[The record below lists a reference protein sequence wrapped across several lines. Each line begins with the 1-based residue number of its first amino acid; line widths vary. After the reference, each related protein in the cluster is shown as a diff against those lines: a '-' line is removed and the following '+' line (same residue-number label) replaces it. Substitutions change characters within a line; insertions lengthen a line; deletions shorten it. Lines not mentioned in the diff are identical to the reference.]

1 MLTVFFDKKWIII
14 RIKRGFRSGVLMKK
28 FSMYGFMLVVF
39 CFVLVSCGNL
49 FSKVRIKAKPSIYA
63 PLGKEEFKMST
74 YVTVEKIEELLG
86 GGKENSDFPFKIY
99 DYNGDKDG
107 ALAFRLYY
115 PLMDFD
121 LDFGNYLEGMD
132 LSSFKTAIPKIDFTV
147 PTLDGLSVENQ
158 TLVIPGTEGFSGTL
172 NEVQVQVVNEVLK
185 NGGAR
190 TIDNK
195 TIPITGSGLKSVKFA
210 SANNT
215 ITMTLKPTLEGMTCT
230 PSINI
235 ILPDGATIPF
245 AQSKNG
251 DPDTYVADFG
261 GKTIT
266 PGDLTIEGSVTLGGS
281 VKAGEP
287 VPSEG
292 IGVKIAFAIG
302 FNGGFESATV
312 AVPEGTKFEHTVSF
326 DFPEEAKKMVE
337 SVTFLAGKLGFDLT
351 VTSTLPQGNDIDM
364 SINAFDENLYKTIES
379 NVWSF
384 RTTTDYV
391 LKPEKPLSATIKV
404 TPPGYNESEKT
415 MTIKNVAPGTSY
427 SLSGEA
433 KIIADWKSIT
443 LKDTATDPFVGSF
456 PAAGAEPIDLSKFT
470 ELLPE
475 GIAFKDIGAALF
487 ISSPIKKGNSETAG
501 TGLSFKGNVS
511 ISGGDGNSTTLV
523 SDKKSLNLVNPVE
536 LPAEGKVWSGDL
548 PTSSVDM
555 GKGITDFLNSR
566 PTSLNLN
573 YSLSLGNGT
582 TISKD
587 SLPEDGKTSVKAE
600 IVITLPI
607 KLAVT
612 KNAEFDVFALA
623 NIPTDKDL
631 FGRTEAPATNEQIN
645 DLLKMLTS
653 LNIGIDYNNN
663 LGVAL
668 GAKVHLLTDK
678 DGNPTV
684 TKDFMLEKGKNTYD
698 LELTGEQIKQVME
711 AYPFCPR
718 VYVELPSGDVVLERE
733 GGIDLSLGVTAV
745 TDINYTYD
753 LKGGN

>member
-1 MLTVFFDKKWIII
+1 
-14 RIKRGFRSGVLMKK
+14 MKK
-28 FSMYGFMLVVF
+28 NSVYGFMLVAF
-39 CFVLVSCGNL
+39 CFVLVSCGNV
-49 FSKVRIKAKPSIYA
+49 FSKVQIKAKPSIYA

-74 YVTVEKIEELLG
+74 YISVEKIQELLG
-86 GGKENSDFPFKIY
+86 GKKEEGTDSSEGGTDFPFKIY
-99 DYNGDKDG
+99 DYDGDKDG

-147 PTLDGLSVENQ
+147 PEFSNLILEQTVEGPSVPGGVAGDVDNEKLPIENMS
-158 TLVIPGTEGFSGTL
+158 TEIPGEGFRSVTFSNENAMYMTL
-172 NEVQVQVVNEVLK
+172 TPSTEDFTCVPDISVILPST
-185 NGGAR
+185 NGQTER
-190 TIDNK
+190 
-195 TIPITGSGLKSVKFA
+195 VKFVQDT
-210 SANNT
+210 N
-215 ITMTLKPTLEGMTCT
+215 
-230 PSINI
+230 
-235 ILPDGATIPF
+235 D
-245 AQSKNG
+245 SKR
-251 DPDTYVADFG
+251 YKADFG
-261 GKTIT
+261 GKTIV
-266 PGDLTIEGSVTLGGS
+266 PGELKFEGLITLNGTVSGDS
-281 VKAGEP
+281 N
-287 VPSEG
+287 
-292 IGVKIAFAIG
+292 IKIAITADLDK
-302 FNGGFESATV
+302 GFESATV
-312 AVPEGTKFEHTVSF
+312 EVPEGTNFNQSVSF

-337 SVTFLAGKLGFDLT
+337 NVVFADKGLGFDLT
-351 VTSTLPQGNDIDM
+351 LNSTLPEGNDVGI
-364 SINAFDENLYKTIES
+364 SINAFDENLNKTASAES

-404 TPPGYNESEKT
+404 TPPGYDSASNT
-415 MTIKNVAPGTSY
+415 MTIKNVVPGTSY

-433 KIIADWKSIT
+433 KIIADWESII

-456 PAAGAEPIDLSKFT
+456 PADGAEPIDLSKFT

-487 ISSPIKKGNSETAG
+487 ISSPLKKDDSQ

-523 SDKKSLNLVNPVE
+523 SDKESLNLVNPVE

-548 PTSSVDM
+548 PTPSADM
-555 GKGITDFLNSR
+555 REGITEFLNSR

-573 YSLSLGNGT
+573 YSLSLGKGT
-582 TISKD
+582 TIERAD
-587 SLPEDGKTSVKAE
+587 IPEDGKTSVKAE
-600 IVITLPI
+600 VVITLPI
-607 KLAVT
+607 KLDVT
-612 KNAEFDVFALA
+612 KDAEFDVFALA

-668 GAKVHLLTDK
+668 GARVVLIADEKGEPK
-678 DGNPTV
+678 IE
-684 TKDFMLEKGKNTYD
+684 KEFMLQQGKHTYN
-698 LELTGEQIKQVME
+698 LELAGDEITQVMN
-711 AYPFCPR
+711 AYPFCPQ
-718 VYVELPSGDVVLERE
+718 VYVELPKGTVALERE

>member
-1 MLTVFFDKKWIII
+1 
-14 RIKRGFRSGVLMKK
+14 MKK

-39 CFVLVSCGNL
+39 CLVLVSCGNV
-49 FSKVRIKAKPSIYA
+49 FSKVQIKAKPSIYA

-99 DYNGDKDG
+99 DYDGDKDG

-132 LSSFKTAIPKIDFTV
+132 LSSFKNAIPKIDFTV
-147 PTLDGLSVENQ
+147 PKFEGLTLEQTVKGPPVPGGVSGEVNNENLPIENMS
-158 TLVIPGTEGFSGTL
+158 TEIPGKGFRSVTF
-172 NEVQVQVVNEVLK
+172 
-185 NGGAR
+185 
-190 TIDNK
+190 
-195 TIPITGSGLKSVKFA
+195 GSGNA
-210 SANNT
+210 MYMT
-215 ITMTLKPTLEGMTCT
+215 ITPSSGSFTCT
-230 PSINI
+230 PDISVE
-235 ILPDGATIPF
+235 LPSTNGQTERVKFVQDTND
-245 AQSKNG
+245 SKR
-251 DPDTYVADFG
+251 YKADFG
-261 GKTIT
+261 GKTIV
-266 PGDLTIEGSVTLGGS
+266 PGELKFEGLITLNGTVSGDS
-281 VKAGEP
+281 N
-287 VPSEG
+287 
-292 IGVKIAFAIG
+292 IKIAITADLDK
-302 FNGGFESATV
+302 GFESATV
-312 AVPEGTKFEHTVSF
+312 EVPEGTNFNQSVSF

-337 SVTFLAGKLGFDLT
+337 EVVFAENGLGFDLT
-351 VTSTLPQGNDIDM
+351 LNSTLPEGNDIDM

-404 TPPGYNESEKT
+404 TPPGYDSASNT
-415 MTIKNVAPGTSY
+415 MTIKNVVPGAPY

-433 KIIADWKSIT
+433 KIIANWESVKI
-443 LKDTATDPFVGSF
+443 KQVGEPFKGSF
-456 PAAGAEPIDLSKFT
+456 PADGAEPIDLSKFT

-487 ISSPIKKGNSETAG
+487 ISSPLKKDGSQ
-501 TGLSFKGNVS
+501 TGLSFTGEVS

-523 SDKKSLNLVNPVE
+523 SKDKPLELVSPIA

-548 PTSSVDM
+548 PTPSADM

-582 TISKD
+582 TIERAD
-587 SLPEDGKTSVKAE
+587 IPEDGKTSVKAE

-612 KNAEFDVFALA
+612 QNAEFDVFALA

-645 DLLKMLTS
+645 NLLKMLTS
-653 LNIGIDYNNN
+653 LNIGIDYSNN

-678 DGNPTV
+678 DGKPTL
-684 TKDFMLEKGKNTYD
+684 TKDFILEKGKNTYN

-718 VYVELPSGDVVLERE
+718 VYVELPSEDVVLERE

>member
-1 MLTVFFDKKWIII
+1 
-14 RIKRGFRSGVLMKK
+14 MKK
-28 FSMYGFMLVVF
+28 NSVYGFMLVAF
-39 CFVLVSCGNL
+39 CFVLVSCGNV
-49 FSKVRIKAKPSIYA
+49 FSKVQIKAKPSIYA

-74 YVTVEKIEELLG
+74 YISVEKIQELLG
-86 GGKENSDFPFKIY
+86 GKKEEGTDSSEGGTDFPFKIY
-99 DYNGDKDG
+99 DYDGDKDG

-147 PTLDGLSVENQ
+147 PKFSNLILEQTVEGPSVSGGVAGDVDNEKLPIKNMSIE
-158 TLVIPGTEGFSGTL
+158 IPGEGFRSVTFSNENAMYMTL
-172 NEVQVQVVNEVLK
+172 TPSTENFTCVPDISVILPST
-185 NGGAR
+185 NGQTER
-190 TIDNK
+190 
-195 TIPITGSGLKSVKFA
+195 VKFVQDT
-210 SANNT
+210 N
-215 ITMTLKPTLEGMTCT
+215 
-230 PSINI
+230 
-235 ILPDGATIPF
+235 D
-245 AQSKNG
+245 SKR
-251 DPDTYVADFG
+251 YKADFG
-261 GKTIT
+261 GKTIV
-266 PGDLTIEGSVTLGGS
+266 PGELKFEGSITLNGTVS
-281 VKAGEP
+281 
-287 VPSEG
+287 SDSN
-292 IGVKIAFAIG
+292 IKISITADLDK
-302 FNGGFESATV
+302 GFESATV
-312 AVPEGTKFEHTVSF
+312 EVPEGTNFNQSVSF

-337 SVTFLAGKLGFDLT
+337 NVVFEEDNLGIIMSV
-351 VTSTLPQGNDIDM
+351 VSTLPTDNNITISMD
-364 SINAFDENLYKTIES
+364 AFGGAIKGEQIIKPNSPGDDKPKNIEFKNS
-379 NVWSF
+379 SHYTLDPSKAPF
-384 RTTTDYV
+384 
-391 LKPEKPLSATIKV
+391 SATIKV
-404 TPPGYNESEKT
+404 TPPGYNEGENT
-415 MTIKNVAPGTSY
+415 MTIKNVAPGASY

-443 LKDTATDPFVGSF
+443 LKDTTKDPFKGSF
-456 PAAGAEPIDLSKFT
+456 PADGAEPIDLSKFT

-523 SDKKSLNLVNPVE
+523 SDKESLNLVNPVE

-548 PTSSVDM
+548 PTPSADM
-555 GKGITDFLNSR
+555 GEGITEFLNSR

-573 YSLSLGNGT
+573 YSLSLGSGT
-582 TISKD
+582 KIERAD
-587 SLPEDGKTSVKAE
+587 IPEDGKTSVKAE

-612 KNAEFDVFALA
+612 QNAEFDVFALA

-678 DGNPTV
+678 DGKPTL
-684 TKDFMLEKGKNTYD
+684 TKDFILEKGKNTYN

>member
-1 MLTVFFDKKWIII
+1 
-14 RIKRGFRSGVLMKK
+14 MKK
-28 FSMYGFMLVVF
+28 NSVYGFMLVAF
-39 CFVLVSCGNL
+39 CFVLVSCGNV
-49 FSKVRIKAKPSIYA
+49 FSKVQIKAKPSIYA

-86 GGKENSDFPFKIY
+86 GKKEEGTDSSEGGTDFPFKIY
-99 DYNGDKDG
+99 DYDGDKDG

-147 PTLDGLSVENQ
+147 PKLEGLSVENQ
-158 TLVIPGTEGFSGTL
+158 TLVIPETEGFSGTL
-172 NEVQVQVVNEVLK
+172 NEVQAQAVNEALK
-185 NGGAR
+185 N
-190 TIDNK
+190 TDPQNIDNK

-210 SANNT
+210 NT
-215 ITMTLKPTLEGMTCT
+215 DNIITMTLKPTLEGMTCT

-235 ILPDGATIPF
+235 TLPDGATIPF
-245 AQSKNG
+245 KSNG
-251 DPDTYVADFG
+251 STSTYVADFG
-261 GKTIT
+261 GQTIT
-266 PGDLTIEGSVTLGGS
+266 PGDLTIGGAVTLGGS
-281 VKAGEP
+281 VEAGEP
-287 VPSEG
+287 VPPEG
-292 IGVKIAFAIG
+292 IGVKIAFDIG

-312 AVPEGTKFEHTVSF
+312 DVPEGTNFNQSVSF

-351 VTSTLPQGNDIDM
+351 LNSTLPEGNDIDM
-364 SINAFDENLYKTIES
+364 SINAFGEELTKITPAES

-384 RTTTDYV
+384 RTTKEEYD
-391 LKPEKPLSATIKV
+391 LKPENPLSATIKV
-404 TPPGYNESEKT
+404 TPPGYNEGEKT
-415 MTIKNVAPGTSY
+415 MTIKNVAPGASY

-433 KIIADWKSIT
+433 KIIADWESIT

-470 ELLPE
+470 ELLPKE
-475 GIAFKDIGAALF
+475 IAFKDIGAALF
-487 ISSPIKKGNSETAG
+487 ISSPLKKDDSQ

-523 SDKKSLNLVNPVE
+523 SDKESLNLVNPVE

-548 PTSSVDM
+548 PTPSADM

-566 PTSLNLN
+566 PTSLNLK

-607 KLAVT
+607 KLEVLE
-612 KNAEFDVFALA
+612 NAKPIDVFDIAK
-623 NIPTDKDL
+623 IPMDKDL

-668 GAKVHLLTDK
+668 GARVVLIADEKGEPK
-678 DGNPTV
+678 IE
-684 TKDFMLEKGKNTYD
+684 KEFMLQQGKHTYN
-698 LELTGEQIKQVME
+698 LELAGDEITQVMN

>member
-1 MLTVFFDKKWIII
+1 MSKK
-14 RIKRGFRSGVLMKK
+14 SV
-28 FSMYGFMLVVF
+28 YGFMLVAF
-39 CFVLVSCGNL
+39 CFVLVSCGNV
-49 FSKVRIKAKPSIYA
+49 FSKVQIKAKPSIYA

-86 GGKENSDFPFKIY
+86 VGKEGSDSPFKV
-99 DYNGDKDG
+99 YNYNSDKDG

-132 LSSFKTAIPKIDFTV
+132 LSSFEAAIPKIDFTV
-147 PTLDGLSVENQ
+147 PKLEGLSVENQ
-158 TLVIPGTEGFSGTL
+158 TLIVPGTEGFSGTL
-172 NEVQVQVVNEVLK
+172 DEQKAQLLNEALK
-185 NGGAR
+185 N
-190 TIDNK
+190 TDPQSIDNK

-210 SANNT
+210 NTDNT
-215 ITMTLKPTLEGMTCT
+215 ITMTLTPTLEGMTCT

-235 ILPDGATIPF
+235 ILPNGAKIPF
-245 AQSKNG
+245 IRNG
-251 DPDTYVADFG
+251 DTDTYVADFG
-261 GKTIT
+261 GQTIT
-266 PGDLTIEGSVTLGGS
+266 PGELTIGGAIEFGGS
-281 VKAGEP
+281 IVARTP
-287 VPSEG
+287 VLSEG

-312 AVPEGTKFEHTVSF
+312 EVPEGTKFDHTVDF
-326 DFPEEAKKMVE
+326 KFPEEAKKMVE
-337 SVTFLAGKLGFDLT
+337 KVVFEKDNLGVIMSV
-351 VTSTLPQGNDIDM
+351 VSTLPTDNTDNNNITISMD
-364 SINAFDENLYKTIES
+364 AFGGAIKGKQTIEPNSPGDDKPKNIEFKNSLPYDLYPS
-379 NVWSF
+379 NGV
-384 RTTTDYV
+384 
-391 LKPEKPLSATIKV
+391 LSATIKV
-404 TPPGYNESEKT
+404 TPPGYNKGENT
-415 MTIKNVAPGTSY
+415 MTIKNVAPGASY

-443 LKDTATDPFVGSF
+443 LKDTDKAPFEGSF

-470 ELLPE
+470 ELLPKE
-475 GIAFKDIGAALF
+475 IAFKDIGAALF
-487 ISSPIKKGNSETAG
+487 ISSPLKKDGSQTR
-501 TGLSFKGNVS
+501 LSFKGNVS

-523 SDKKSLNLVNPVE
+523 SDNESLNLVNPVA
-536 LPAEGKVWSGDL
+536 LPAEGKVWIGDL
-548 PTSSVDM
+548 PTPSADM
-555 GKGITDFLNSR
+555 GKEITEFLNSR

-582 TISKD
+582 TIERAD
-587 SLPEDGKTSVKAE
+587 IPEDGKTSVKAE

-612 KNAEFDVFALA
+612 QNAEFDVFALA

-678 DGNPTV
+678 DGKPTL
-684 TKDFMLEKGKNTYD
+684 TKDFILEKGKNTYN

-753 LKGGN
+753 LKGEN

>member
-1 MLTVFFDKKWIII
+1 
-14 RIKRGFRSGVLMKK
+14 MKK
-28 FSMYGFMLVVF
+28 NSVYGFMLVAF
-39 CFVLVSCGNL
+39 CFVLVSCGNV
-49 FSKVRIKAKPSIYA
+49 FSKVQIKAKPSIYA

-86 GGKENSDFPFKIY
+86 GKKEEGTDSSEGGTDFPFKIY
-99 DYNGDKDG
+99 DYDGDKDG

-147 PTLDGLSVENQ
+147 PKFSNLILEQTVEGPSVPGGVAGDVDNEKLPIENMS
-158 TLVIPGTEGFSGTL
+158 TEIPGEGFRSVTFSNENAMYMTL
-172 NEVQVQVVNEVLK
+172 TPSTENFTCVPDISVILPST
-185 NGGAR
+185 NGQTER
-190 TIDNK
+190 
-195 TIPITGSGLKSVKFA
+195 VKFVQDT
-210 SANNT
+210 N
-215 ITMTLKPTLEGMTCT
+215 
-230 PSINI
+230 
-235 ILPDGATIPF
+235 D
-245 AQSKNG
+245 SKR
-251 DPDTYVADFG
+251 YKADFG
-261 GKTIT
+261 GKTIV
-266 PGDLTIEGSVTLGGS
+266 PGELKFEGLITLTGTVSGDSNI
-281 VKAGEP
+281 
-287 VPSEG
+287 
-292 IGVKIAFAIG
+292 KIAITADLDK
-302 FNGGFESATV
+302 GFESATV
-312 AVPEGTKFEHTVSF
+312 EVPEGTNFNQSVSF

-337 SVTFLAGKLGFDLT
+337 EVVFADKGLGFDLT
-351 VTSTLPQGNDIDM
+351 LNSTLPEGNNIDM
-364 SINAFDENLYKTIES
+364 SINAFGEELTKITPAES

-384 RTTTDYV
+384 RTTKEYV
-391 LKPEKPLSATIKV
+391 LEPKKSLSATIKV
-404 TPPGYNESEKT
+404 TPPGYDSASNT
-415 MTIKNVAPGTSY
+415 MTIKNVAPGASY

-443 LKDTATDPFVGSF
+443 LKDTTTDPFKGSF
-456 PAAGAEPIDLSKFT
+456 PADGAEPIDLSKFT

-487 ISSPIKKGNSETAG
+487 ISSPLKKDGSQTE
-501 TGLSFKGNVS
+501 LSFTGEVS

-523 SDKKSLNLVNPVE
+523 SKDEPLELVSPIA
-536 LPAEGKVWSGDL
+536 LPATGNVWSGDL
-548 PTSSVDM
+548 PTPSADM

-582 TISKD
+582 KIERAD
-587 SLPEDGKTSVKAE
+587 IPEDGKTSVKAE

-607 KLAVT
+607 KLKVT
-612 KNAEFDVFALA
+612 KDAEFDVFKLA
-623 NIPTDKDL
+623 KIPTDKDL

-645 DLLKMLTS
+645 DLLEMLTS

-663 LGVAL
+663 LGIAL
-668 GAKVHLLTDK
+668 GARVVLIADEK
-678 DGNPTV
+678 GEPTIE
-684 TKDFMLEKGKNTYD
+684 KEFMLQQGKHTYN
-698 LELTGEQIKQVME
+698 LELAGDEITQVMN

-718 VYVELPSGDVVLERE
+718 VYVKLPSEDVVLERE

>member
-1 MLTVFFDKKWIII
+1 
-14 RIKRGFRSGVLMKK
+14 MKK
-28 FSMYGFMLVVF
+28 NSVYGFMLVAF
-39 CFVLVSCGNL
+39 CFVLVSCGNV
-49 FSKVRIKAKPSIYA
+49 FSKVQIKAKPSIYA

-74 YVTVEKIEELLG
+74 YISVEKIQELLG
-86 GGKENSDFPFKIY
+86 GKKEEGTDSSEGGTDFPFKIY
-99 DYNGDKDG
+99 DYDGDKDG

-147 PTLDGLSVENQ
+147 PKLEGLFVENQ
-158 TLVIPGTEGFSGTL
+158 TLIVPGTAGFSGTL
-172 NEVQVQVVNEVLK
+172 DETQAQAVNEALK
-185 NGGAR
+185 N
-190 TIDNK
+190 TDSQNIDNK

-210 SANNT
+210 NTDNT
-215 ITMTLKPTLEGMTCT
+215 ITMTLEPTLKGMTCT

-235 ILPDGATIPF
+235 TLPDGTTIPF
-245 AQSKNG
+245 SSNSSAN
-251 DPDTYVADFG
+251 TYVADFG
-261 GKTIT
+261 GQTIT
-266 PGDLTIEGSVTLGGS
+266 PGDLTIGGSVTLGGS

-287 VPSEG
+287 VPPEG

-312 AVPEGTKFEHTVSF
+312 EVPKDTEFDHTVSF

-337 SVTFLAGKLGFDLT
+337 NVVFEEDNLGIIMSV
-351 VTSTLPQGNDIDM
+351 VSTLPTDNKITISMD
-364 SINAFDENLYKTIES
+364 AFGGAIKGEQTIEPNS
-379 NVWSF
+379 PG
-384 RTTTDYV
+384 DD
-391 LKPEKPLSATIKV
+391 KPKNIEFKNSSRYPLDPSKAPFSATIKV

-415 MTIKNVAPGTSY
+415 MTIKNVAPDASY

-456 PAAGAEPIDLSKFT
+456 PADGAEPIDLSKFT

-487 ISSPIKKGNSETAG
+487 ISSPLKKDGSQTD
-501 TGLSFKGNVS
+501 LSFTGEVS
-511 ISGGDGNSTTLV
+511 ISDGDGNSTTLV
-523 SDKKSLNLVNPVE
+523 SDKESLNLVNPVE

-548 PTSSVDM
+548 PTPSADM

-582 TISKD
+582 TIERAD
-587 SLPEDGKTSVKAE
+587 IPEDGKTSVKAE
-600 IVITLPI
+600 VVITLPI
-607 KLAVT
+607 KLDVT
-612 KNAEFDVFALA
+612 KDAEFDVFALA

-668 GAKVHLLTDK
+668 GARVVLIADEKGEPK
-678 DGNPTV
+678 IE
-684 TKDFMLEKGKNTYD
+684 KEFMLQQGKHTYN
-698 LELTGEQIKQVME
+698 LELAGDEITQVMN
-711 AYPFCPR
+711 AYPFCPQ
-718 VYVELPSGDVVLERE
+718 VYVELPKGTVALERE

>member
-1 MLTVFFDKKWIII
+1 
-14 RIKRGFRSGVLMKK
+14 MKK
-28 FSMYGFMLVVF
+28 KSVYGFMLVAF
-39 CFVLVSCGNL
+39 CFILVSCGNV
-49 FSKVRIKAKPSIYA
+49 FSKVQIKAKPSIYA

-99 DYNGDKDG
+99 DYDGDKDR

-147 PTLDGLSVENQ
+147 PKLDGLSVENQ

-185 NGGAR
+185 KGGAR

-215 ITMTLKPTLEGMTCT
+215 ITMTLKPTLKGMTCT

-235 ILPDGATIPF
+235 ILPDGVSIPF

-337 SVTFLAGKLGFDLT
+337 NVVFADKGLGFDLT
-351 VTSTLPQGNDIDM
+351 LNSTLPEGNDIDM
-364 SINAFDENLYKTIES
+364 SINAFGEDLTKITPAES

-384 RTTTDYV
+384 RTTKEYV
-391 LKPEKPLSATIKV
+391 LEPKKSLSATIKV
-404 TPPGYNESEKT
+404 TPPGYNEGENT
-415 MTIKNVAPGTSY
+415 MTIKNVLPGAPY

-433 KIIADWKSIT
+433 KIIANWESVKI
-443 LKDTATDPFVGSF
+443 KQVGEPFKGSF
-456 PAAGAEPIDLSKFT
+456 PADGAEPIDLSKFT

-487 ISSPIKKGNSETAG
+487 ISSPLKKDGSQTD
-501 TGLSFKGNVS
+501 LSFTGEVS

-523 SDKKSLNLVNPVE
+523 SKDEPLELVSPIA

-548 PTSSVDM
+548 PTPSADM
-555 GKGITDFLNSR
+555 GEKITNFLNSR

-573 YSLSLGNGT
+573 YSLSLGKGT

-684 TKDFMLEKGKNTYD
+684 TKDFMLEKGKNTYN
-698 LELTGEQIKQVME
+698 LKLTGEQIKQVME

>member
-1 MLTVFFDKKWIII
+1 
-14 RIKRGFRSGVLMKK
+14 MKK
-28 FSMYGFMLVVF
+28 NSVYGFMLVAF
-39 CFVLVSCGNL
+39 CFVLVSCGNV
-49 FSKVRIKAKPSIYA
+49 FSKVQIKAKPSIYA
-63 PLGKEEFKMST
+63 PLGKTSFEMST
-74 YVTVEKIEELLG
+74 YISVEKIEEVLG
-86 GGKENSDFPFKIY
+86 VGKEGADSPFKV
-99 DYNGDKDG
+99 YNYNSDKDG

-132 LSSFKTAIPKIDFTV
+132 LNSFEATIPEINFTV
-147 PTLDGLSVENQ
+147 PKLEGLAVENQ
-158 TLVIPGTEGFSGTL
+158 TLIVPGTEGFSGTL
-172 NEVQVQVVNEVLK
+172 DETQAQAVNEALK
-185 NGGAR
+185 N
-190 TIDNK
+190 TDSQNIDNK

-210 SANNT
+210 NTDNT
-215 ITMTLKPTLEGMTCT
+215 ITMTLEPTLKGMTCT
-230 PSINI
+230 PTINI
-235 ILPDGATIPF
+235 TLPDGTTIPF
-245 AQSKNG
+245 SSNSSAN
-251 DPDTYVADFG
+251 TYVADFG
-261 GKTIT
+261 GQTIT
-266 PGDLTIEGSVTLGGS
+266 PGDLTIGGS
-281 VKAGEP
+281 VALGGTVEAGQDVLP
-287 VPSEG
+287 EG
-292 IGVKIAFAIG
+292 IGVKVAFDIG
-302 FNGGFESATV
+302 FDGGFESATV
-312 AVPEGTKFEHTVSF
+312 EVPEGTKFDHTVSF

-351 VTSTLPQGNDIDM
+351 VTSTLPQGNDIDV

-384 RTTTDYV
+384 RTTEEYV
-391 LKPEKPLSATIKV
+391 LKPEKSLSATIKV
-404 TPPGYNESEKT
+404 TPPGYDSASNT
-415 MTIKNVAPGTSY
+415 MTIKNVAPGASY

-433 KIIADWKSIT
+433 KIIADWDSIAI
-443 LKDTATDPFVGSF
+443 KQVSDKPFEGSF

-487 ISSPIKKGNSETAG
+487 ISSPLKKDDPKTD
-501 TGLSFKGNVS
+501 LSFTGKVS
-511 ISGGDGNSTTLV
+511 ISGGDGESTALV
-523 SDKKSLNLVNPVE
+523 EEGTSLNLVSPVT

-548 PTSSVDM
+548 PTPSADM
-555 GKGITDFLNSR
+555 GEDITEFLNSR
-566 PTSLNLN
+566 PTSLNLK
-573 YSLSLGNGT
+573 YSLSLGKGT
-582 TISKD
+582 TIERAD
-587 SLPEDGKTSVKAE
+587 IPEDGKTSVKAE

-607 KLAVT
+607 KLSVT
-612 KNAEFDVFALA
+612 QNAEFDVFALA

-678 DGNPTV
+678 DGKPTL
-684 TKDFMLEKGKNTYD
+684 TKDFILEKGKNTYN

-718 VYVELPSGDVVLERE
+718 VYVELPSEDVVLERE

>member
-1 MLTVFFDKKWIII
+1 
-14 RIKRGFRSGVLMKK
+14 MKK

-39 CFVLVSCGNL
+39 CLVLVSCGNL
-49 FSKVRIKAKPSIYA
+49 FSKVQIKAKPSIYA

-74 YVTVEKIEELLG
+74 YVTVEKIQELLG
-86 GGKENSDFPFKIY
+86 GKKEEGTDSSEGGTDFPFKIY
-99 DYNGDKDG
+99 DYDGDKDG

-147 PTLDGLSVENQ
+147 PKFSNLILEQTVKGPPVPGGVSGEVNNENLPIENMS
-158 TLVIPGTEGFSGTL
+158 TEIPGEGFRSVTFS
-172 NEVQVQVVNEVLK
+172 NEN
-185 NGGAR
+185 AMY
-190 TIDNK
+190 
-195 TIPITGSGLKSVKFA
+195 
-210 SANNT
+210 
-215 ITMTLKPTLEGMTCT
+215 MTLTPSTENFTCT
-230 PSINI
+230 PDISVE
-235 ILPDGATIPF
+235 LPSTNGQTERVKFVQDTND
-245 AQSKNG
+245 SKR
-251 DPDTYVADFG
+251 YKADFG
-261 GKTIT
+261 GKTIV
-266 PGDLTIEGSVTLGGS
+266 PGELKFEGLITLNGTVSGDS
-281 VKAGEP
+281 N
-287 VPSEG
+287 
-292 IGVKIAFAIG
+292 IKIAITADLDK
-302 FNGGFESATV
+302 GFESATV
-312 AVPEGTKFEHTVSF
+312 EVPEGTNFNQSVSF

-337 SVTFLAGKLGFDLT
+337 KVVFAENGLGFDLT
-351 VTSTLPQGNDIDM
+351 LNSSLPEGNDVGI
-364 SINAFDENLYKTIES
+364 SIHAFGEDLQETKKD
-379 NVWSF
+379 NVLSF
-384 RTTTDYV
+384 RKTGDYYE
-391 LKPEKPLSATIKV
+391 LKPEDPLSATIKV
-404 TPPGYNESEKT
+404 TPPEYNEGENT
-415 MTIKNVAPGTSY
+415 MTIKNVLPGASY

-433 KIIADWKSIT
+433 KIIANWESIA
-443 LKDTATDPFVGSF
+443 LKDTTKDPFKGSF
-456 PAAGAEPIDLSKFT
+456 PADGAEPIDLSKFT

-487 ISSPIKKGNSETAG
+487 ISSPLKKDGSQTD
-501 TGLSFKGNVS
+501 LSFTGEVS
-511 ISGGDGNSTTLV
+511 ISDGDGNSTTLV
-523 SDKKSLNLVNPVE
+523 SDKESLNLVNPVE

-548 PTSSVDM
+548 PTPSADM

-566 PTSLNLN
+566 PTSLNLK

-607 KLAVT
+607 KLEVLE
-612 KNAEFDVFALA
+612 NAKPIDVFDIAK
-623 NIPTDKDL
+623 IPMDKDL

-678 DGNPTV
+678 DGKPTL
-684 TKDFMLEKGKNTYD
+684 TKDFILEKGKNTYN

-718 VYVELPSGDVVLERE
+718 VYVELPSEDVVLERE

>member
-1 MLTVFFDKKWIII
+1 
-14 RIKRGFRSGVLMKK
+14 MKK
-28 FSMYGFMLVVF
+28 KSVYGFMLVAF
-39 CFVLVSCGNL
+39 CFILVSCGNV
-49 FSKVRIKAKPSIYA
+49 FSKVQIKAKPSIYA

-99 DYNGDKDG
+99 DYDGDKDR

-121 LDFGNYLEGMD
+121 LDFGNYLKGMD

>member
-1 MLTVFFDKKWIII
+1 
-14 RIKRGFRSGVLMKK
+14 MKK
-28 FSMYGFMLVVF
+28 KSVYGFMLVAF
-39 CFVLVSCGNL
+39 CFILVSCGNV
-49 FSKVRIKAKPSIYA
+49 FSKVQIKAKPSIYA

-99 DYNGDKDG
+99 DYDGDKDR

-121 LDFGNYLEGMD
+121 LDFGNYLKGMD

-172 NEVQVQVVNEVLK
+172 NEVQVQAVNEVLK
-185 NGGAR
+185 KGGAR
-190 TIDNK
+190 AIDNK

-230 PSINI
+230 PNINI
-235 ILPDGATIPF
+235 TLPDGTTIPF
-245 AQSKNG
+245 SSNSSAN
-251 DPDTYVADFG
+251 TYVADFG
-261 GKTIT
+261 GKTLS
-266 PGDLTIEGSVTLGGS
+266 PGDLIIGGTVSFSGTVSEGNEIP
-281 VKAGEP
+281 KD
-287 VPSEG
+287 G
-292 IGVKIAFAIG
+292 IGVTIALSIEFE
-302 FNGGFESATV
+302 GGFESATV
-312 AVPEGTKFEHTVSF
+312 EVPEGTKFEHTVSF
-326 DFPEEAKKMVE
+326 DFPEEVKKMVE
-337 SVTFLAGKLGFDLT
+337 KVVFAENGLGFDLT
-351 VTSTLPQGNDIDM
+351 LNSTLPEGNDVGI
-364 SINAFDENLYKTIES
+364 SINAFDEDLRKTKND
-379 NVWSF
+379 NVLSF
-384 RTTTDYV
+384 RKTGAYD

-443 LKDTATDPFVGSF
+443 LKDTDKVPFKGSF

-470 ELLPE
+470 ELLPKE
-475 GIAFKDIGAALF
+475 IAFKDIGAALF
-487 ISSPIKKGNSETAG
+487 ISSPLKKDGSQTD
-501 TGLSFKGNVS
+501 LSFTGEVS
-511 ISGGDGNSTTLV
+511 ISGEKGNSNSITLV
-523 SDKKSLNLVNPVE
+523 SNDKPLKLVSPVT
-536 LPAEGKVWSGDL
+536 LPTGKIWSGDL
-548 PTSSVDM
+548 PEDSVEDDM
-555 GKGITDFLNSR
+555 GEKITNFLNSR

-573 YSLSLGNGT
+573 YSLSLGKGT
-582 TISKD
+582 TIERAD
-587 SLPEDGKTSVKAE
+587 IPEDGKTSVKAE

-612 KNAEFDVFALA
+612 QNAEFDVFALA

-668 GAKVHLLTDK
+668 GAKVYLLTDK
-678 DGNPTV
+678 DGKPTV
-684 TKDFMLEKGKNTYD
+684 TKDFMLEKGKNTYN

-745 TDINYTYD
+745 TDIDYTYD

>member
-1 MLTVFFDKKWIII
+1 
-14 RIKRGFRSGVLMKK
+14 MKK
-28 FSMYGFMLVVF
+28 NSVYGFMLVVF
-39 CFVLVSCGNL
+39 CLVLVSCGNL
-49 FSKVRIKAKPSIYA
+49 FSKVQIKAKPSIYA

-74 YVTVEKIEELLG
+74 YISVEKIEEVLG
-86 GGKENSDFPFKIY
+86 VGKEGADSPFRVYNYNS
-99 DYNGDKDG
+99 DKDG

-147 PTLDGLSVENQ
+147 PELEGLSVENQ
-158 TLVIPGTEGFSGTL
+158 TLIVPGTEGFSGTL
-172 NEVQVQVVNEVLK
+172 DEQKAQLLNEALK
-185 NGGAR
+185 N
-190 TIDNK
+190 TDPQSIDNK

-210 SANNT
+210 NTDNT
-215 ITMTLKPTLEGMTCT
+215 ITMTLTPTLKGMTCT

-235 ILPDGATIPF
+235 TLPDGATIPF
-245 AQSKNG
+245 KSNG
-251 DPDTYVADFG
+251 STSTYVADFG
-261 GKTIT
+261 GQTIT
-266 PGDLTIEGSVTLGGS
+266 PGDLTIGGAVTLGGS

-287 VPSEG
+287 VPPEG
-292 IGVKIAFAIG
+292 IGVKIAFDIG

-312 AVPEGTKFEHTVSF
+312 EVPEGTNFNQSVSF

-337 SVTFLAGKLGFDLT
+337 KVVFAENGLGFDLT
-351 VTSTLPQGNDIDM
+351 LNSTLPEGNDVGI
-364 SINAFDENLYKTIES
+364 SIYAFGEDLQETKND
-379 NVWSF
+379 NVLSF
-384 RTTTDYV
+384 RKTGEYD
-391 LKPEKPLSATIKV
+391 LKPENPLSATIKV
-404 TPPGYNESEKT
+404 TPPGYNEGEKT
-415 MTIKNVAPGTSY
+415 MTIKNVAPGASY

-443 LKDTATDPFVGSF
+443 LKDTATDPFEGSF

-470 ELLPE
+470 ELLPKE
-475 GIAFKDIGAALF
+475 IAFKDIGAALF
-487 ISSPIKKGNSETAG
+487 ISSPINKGNSETAG
-501 TGLSFKGNVS
+501 TGLSFTGEVS
-511 ISGGDGNSTTLV
+511 ISGEKDNSNSITLV
-523 SDKKSLNLVNPVE
+523 SKDEPLELVSPVT
-536 LPAEGKVWSGDL
+536 LPTGKIWSGDL
-548 PTSSVDM
+548 PEDSVKGDM

-573 YSLSLGNGT
+573 YSLSLGSGT

-612 KNAEFDVFALA
+612 QNAEFDVFALA

-645 DLLKMLTS
+645 NLLEMLTS

-678 DGNPTV
+678 DGKPTL
-684 TKDFMLEKGKNTYD
+684 TKDFILEKGKNTYN

>member
-1 MLTVFFDKKWIII
+1 
-14 RIKRGFRSGVLMKK
+14 MKK

-39 CFVLVSCGNL
+39 CLVLVSCGNL
-49 FSKVRIKAKPSIYA
+49 FSKVQIKAKPSIYA

-86 GGKENSDFPFKIY
+86 GKKEEGTDSSEGGTDFPFKIY
-99 DYNGDKDG
+99 DYDDDKDG

-147 PTLDGLSVENQ
+147 PKFSNLILEQTVEGPSVPGGVAGDVDNEKLPIENMS
-158 TLVIPGTEGFSGTL
+158 TEIPGEGFRSVTFSNENAMYMTL
-172 NEVQVQVVNEVLK
+172 TPSTENFTCVPDISVILPST
-185 NGGAR
+185 NGQTER
-190 TIDNK
+190 
-195 TIPITGSGLKSVKFA
+195 VKFVQDT
-210 SANNT
+210 N
-215 ITMTLKPTLEGMTCT
+215 
-230 PSINI
+230 
-235 ILPDGATIPF
+235 D
-245 AQSKNG
+245 SKR
-251 DPDTYVADFG
+251 YKADFG
-261 GKTIT
+261 GKTIV
-266 PGDLTIEGSVTLGGS
+266 PGELKFEGLITLNGTVSGDS
-281 VKAGEP
+281 N
-287 VPSEG
+287 
-292 IGVKIAFAIG
+292 IKIAITADLDK
-302 FNGGFESATV
+302 GFESATV
-312 AVPEGTKFEHTVSF
+312 EVPEGTKFDHTVDF
-326 DFPEEAKKMVE
+326 EFPEEVKKMVE
-337 SVTFLAGKLGFDLT
+337 NVVFADKGLGFDLT
-351 VTSTLPQGNDIDM
+351 LNSTLPEGNDIDM
-364 SINAFDENLYKTIES
+364 SINAFGEELTKITPAES

-384 RTTTDYV
+384 RTTKEYV
-391 LKPEKPLSATIKV
+391 LEPKKSLSATIKV
-404 TPPGYNESEKT
+404 TPPGYNEGENT
-415 MTIKNVAPGTSY
+415 MTIKNVAPGASY

-443 LKDTATDPFVGSF
+443 LKDTTKDPFKGSF
-456 PAAGAEPIDLSKFT
+456 PADGAEPIDLSKFT

-487 ISSPIKKGNSETAG
+487 ISSPIKKGNSETAR

-523 SDKKSLNLVNPVE
+523 SDKESLNLVNPVE

-548 PTSSVDM
+548 PTPSADM
-555 GKGITDFLNSR
+555 REGITEFLNSR

-573 YSLSLGNGT
+573 YSLSLGSGT
-582 TISKD
+582 KIERAD
-587 SLPEDGKTSVKAE
+587 IPEDGKTSVKAE

-607 KLAVT
+607 KLDVT
-612 KNAEFDVFALA
+612 KDAEFDVFALA

-678 DGNPTV
+678 DGKPTL
-684 TKDFMLEKGKNTYD
+684 TKDFILEKGKNTYN

>member
-1 MLTVFFDKKWIII
+1 
-14 RIKRGFRSGVLMKK
+14 MKK

-39 CFVLVSCGNL
+39 CFVLVSCGNV
-49 FSKVRIKAKPSIYA
+49 FSKVQIKAKPSIYA

-74 YVTVEKIEELLG
+74 YISVEKIQELLG
-86 GGKENSDFPFKIY
+86 GKKEEGTDSSEGGTDFPFKIY
-99 DYNGDKDG
+99 DYDGDKDG

-115 PLMDFD
+115 PLMDLD

-147 PTLDGLSVENQ
+147 PKFSNLILEQTVEGPSVPGGVARDVNNVKLPIKNMSTE
-158 TLVIPGTEGFSGTL
+158 IPGEGFRSVTFSNENAMYMTL
-172 NEVQVQVVNEVLK
+172 TPSTENFTCVPDISVILPST
-185 NGGAR
+185 NGQTER
-190 TIDNK
+190 
-195 TIPITGSGLKSVKFA
+195 VKFVQDT
-210 SANNT
+210 N
-215 ITMTLKPTLEGMTCT
+215 
-230 PSINI
+230 
-235 ILPDGATIPF
+235 D
-245 AQSKNG
+245 SKR
-251 DPDTYVADFG
+251 YKADFG
-261 GKTIT
+261 GKTIV
-266 PGDLTIEGSVTLGGS
+266 PGELKFEGLITLNGTVSGDS
-281 VKAGEP
+281 N
-287 VPSEG
+287 
-292 IGVKIAFAIG
+292 IKIAITADLDK
-302 FNGGFESATV
+302 GFESATV
-312 AVPEGTKFEHTVSF
+312 EVPEGTKFEHTVSF

-337 SVTFLAGKLGFDLT
+337 NVVFADKGLGFDLT
-351 VTSTLPQGNDIDM
+351 LNSTLPEGNDIDM
-364 SINAFDENLYKTIES
+364 SINAFGEDLTKITPAES

-384 RTTTDYV
+384 RTTKEYV
-391 LKPEKPLSATIKV
+391 LEPKKSLSATIKV
-404 TPPGYNESEKT
+404 TPPGYNEGENT
-415 MTIKNVAPGTSY
+415 MTIKNVLPGASY

-443 LKDTATDPFVGSF
+443 LKDTDKAPFEGSF

-470 ELLPE
+470 ELLPKE
-475 GIAFKDIGAALF
+475 IAFKDIGAALF
-487 ISSPIKKGNSETAG
+487 ISSPLKKDGSQTELSFTGEVLISGEKGNS
-501 TGLSFKGNVS
+501 NS
-511 ISGGDGNSTTLV
+511 ITLV
-523 SDKKSLNLVNPVE
+523 SNDKPLKLVSPVT
-536 LPAEGKVWSGDL
+536 LPTGKIWSGDL

-582 TISKD
+582 PISKD

-678 DGNPTV
+678 DGKPTL
-684 TKDFMLEKGKNTYD
+684 TKDFILEKGKNTYN
-698 LELTGEQIKQVME
+698 LKLTGEQIKQVME

-718 VYVELPSGDVVLERE
+718 VYVELSSGDVVLERE

>member
-1 MLTVFFDKKWIII
+1 
-14 RIKRGFRSGVLMKK
+14 MKK
-28 FSMYGFMLVVF
+28 FSMYGFMLVAF
-39 CFVLVSCGNL
+39 CFVLVSCGNV
-49 FSKVRIKAKPSIYA
+49 FSKVLIKAKPSIYA

-86 GGKENSDFPFKIY
+86 GKKEEGTDSSEGGTDFPFKIY
-99 DYNGDKDG
+99 DYDGDKDG

-147 PTLDGLSVENQ
+147 PKLKGLSVENQ
-158 TLVIPGTEGFSGTL
+158 TLIVPGTEGFSGTL
-172 NEVQVQVVNEVLK
+172 DEQKAQLLNEALK
-185 NGGAR
+185 N
-190 TIDNK
+190 TDPQNIDNK

-210 SANNT
+210 NT
-215 ITMTLKPTLEGMTCT
+215 DNIITMTLEPTLKGMTCT
-230 PSINI
+230 PTINI
-235 ILPDGATIPF
+235 TLPDKTTINF
-245 AQSKNG
+245 VNNG
-251 DPDTYVADFG
+251 DGKYVADFG
-261 GKTIT
+261 GQTIT
-266 PGDLTIEGSVTLGGS
+266 PGDLTIGGS
-281 VKAGEP
+281 VAFGGTVKAETK
-287 VPSEG
+287 VPPEG
-292 IGVKIAFAIG
+292 IGVKVAFDIG
-302 FNGGFESATV
+302 FDGGFESATV
-312 AVPEGTKFEHTVSF
+312 EVPEGTNFNQSVSF

-337 SVTFLAGKLGFDLT
+337 NVVFEEDNLGIIMSV
-351 VTSTLPQGNDIDM
+351 VSTLPTDNNITISMD
-364 SINAFDENLYKTIES
+364 AFGGAIKGEQIIEPNS
-379 NVWSF
+379 PG
-384 RTTTDYV
+384 DD
-391 LKPEKPLSATIKV
+391 KPKNIEFKNSSHYTLDPSKAPFSATIKV
-404 TPPGYNESEKT
+404 TPPGYNEGEKT
-415 MTIKNVAPGTSY
+415 MTIKNVAPGASY

-443 LKDTATDPFVGSF
+443 LKDTATDPFEGSF

-487 ISSPIKKGNSETAG
+487 ISSPLKKGDSQ
-501 TGLSFKGNVS
+501 TGLSFTGEVS

-523 SDKKSLNLVNPVE
+523 SKDEPLELVSPIA

-548 PTSSVDM
+548 PEDSVESDM

-573 YSLSLGNGT
+573 YSLSLGKGT
-582 TISKD
+582 PIERAD
-587 SLPEDGKTSVKAE
+587 IPEDGKTSVKAE

-607 KLAVT
+607 KLEVT
-612 KNAEFDVFALA
+612 KDAEFDVFKLA
-623 NIPTDKDL
+623 KIPTDKDL

-645 DLLKMLTS
+645 DLLKMLTK

-663 LGVAL
+663 LGIAL
-668 GAKVHLLTDK
+668 GARVVLIADEK
-678 DGNPTV
+678 GEPTIE
-684 TKDFMLEKGKNTYD
+684 KEFMLQQGKHTYN
-698 LELTGEQIKQVME
+698 LELAGDEITQVMN

-718 VYVELPSGDVVLERE
+718 VYVNLPSEDVVLERE

>member
-1 MLTVFFDKKWIII
+1 
-14 RIKRGFRSGVLMKK
+14 MKK
-28 FSMYGFMLVVF
+28 KSVYGFMLVAF
-39 CFVLVSCGNL
+39 CFILVSCGNV
-49 FSKVRIKAKPSIYA
+49 FSKVQIKAKPSIYA

-99 DYNGDKDG
+99 DYDGDKDR

-147 PTLDGLSVENQ
+147 PKFSNLILEQTVEGPSVPGGVAGNVDNVELPIKNMS
-158 TLVIPGTEGFSGTL
+158 TEIPGEGFRSVTFSNENAMYMTL
-172 NEVQVQVVNEVLK
+172 TPSTENFTCVPDISVILPST
-185 NGGAR
+185 NGQTER
-190 TIDNK
+190 
-195 TIPITGSGLKSVKFA
+195 VKFVQDT
-210 SANNT
+210 N
-215 ITMTLKPTLEGMTCT
+215 
-230 PSINI
+230 
-235 ILPDGATIPF
+235 D
-245 AQSKNG
+245 SKR
-251 DPDTYVADFG
+251 YKADFV
-261 GKTIT
+261 GKTIV
-266 PGDLTIEGSVTLGGS
+266 PGELKFEGLITLNGTVSGDS
-281 VKAGEP
+281 N
-287 VPSEG
+287 
-292 IGVKIAFAIG
+292 IKIAITADLDK
-302 FNGGFESATV
+302 GFESATV

-326 DFPEEAKKMVE
+326 DFPEEVKKMVE
-337 SVTFLAGKLGFDLT
+337 KVVFAENGLGFDLT
-351 VTSTLPQGNDIDM
+351 LNSTLPEGNDVGI
-364 SINAFDENLYKTIES
+364 SINAFDEDLRKTKND
-379 NVWSF
+379 NVLSF
-384 RTTTDYV
+384 RKTGAYD
-391 LKPEKPLSATIKV
+391 LKPENPFSATIKV
-404 TPPGYNESEKT
+404 TPPGYNEGENT
-415 MTIKNVAPGTSY
+415 MTIKNVLPGASY

-443 LKDTATDPFVGSF
+443 LKDTATAPFKGSF

-470 ELLPE
+470 DLLTKE
-475 GIAFKDIGAALF
+475 IAFKDIGAALF
-487 ISSPIKKGNSETAG
+487 ISLPSKKDGSQI
-501 TGLSFKGNVS
+501 GLSFTGEVS

-523 SDKKSLNLVNPVE
+523 SNDKPLKLVSPVT
-536 LPAEGKVWSGDL
+536 LPTGKIWSGDL
-548 PTSSVDM
+548 PTPSADM

-573 YSLSLGNGT
+573 YSLSLGSGT

-684 TKDFMLEKGKNTYD
+684 TKDFMLEKGKNTYN
-698 LELTGEQIKQVME
+698 LKLTGEQIKQVME

>member
-1 MLTVFFDKKWIII
+1 
-14 RIKRGFRSGVLMKK
+14 MKK
-28 FSMYGFMLVVF
+28 NSVYGFMLVAF
-39 CFVLVSCGNL
+39 CFVLVSCGNV
-49 FSKVRIKAKPSIYA
+49 FSKVQIKAKPSIYA
-63 PLGKEEFKMST
+63 PLGKTSFEMST
-74 YVTVEKIEELLG
+74 YISVEKIQELLG
-86 GGKENSDFPFKIY
+86 GKKEEGTDSSEGGTDFPFKIY
-99 DYNGDKDG
+99 DYDGDKDG

-132 LSSFKTAIPKIDFTV
+132 LNSFEATIPEIDFTV
-147 PTLDGLSVENQ
+147 PKLEGLSVENQ
-158 TLVIPGTEGFSGTL
+158 TLIVPGTEGFSGTL
-172 NEVQVQVVNEVLK
+172 DETQAQAVNEALK
-185 NGGAR
+185 N
-190 TIDNK
+190 TDSQNIDNK

-210 SANNT
+210 NTDNT
-215 ITMTLKPTLEGMTCT
+215 ITMTLEPTLKGMTCT
-230 PSINI
+230 PTINI
-235 ILPDGATIPF
+235 TLPDGTIIPF
-245 AQSKNG
+245 SSNSSAN
-251 DPDTYVADFG
+251 TYVADFG
-261 GKTIT
+261 GQTIT
-266 PGDLTIEGSVTLGGS
+266 PGDLTIGGSVTLGGS
-281 VKAGEP
+281 VEAGEP
-287 VPSEG
+287 VPLEG
-292 IGVKIAFAIG
+292 IGVKIAFDIG

-312 AVPEGTKFEHTVSF
+312 EVPEGTKFDHTVDF
-326 DFPEEAKKMVE
+326 EFPEEVKKMVKN
-337 SVTFLAGKLGFDLT
+337 VVFADKGLGFDLT
-351 VTSTLPQGNDIDM
+351 LNSTLPEGNDIDM
-364 SINAFDENLYKTIES
+364 SINAFGEELTKITPAES

-384 RTTTDYV
+384 RTTKEDYD
-391 LKPEKPLSATIKV
+391 LKPENPLSATIKV
-404 TPPGYNESEKT
+404 TPPGYNEGENT
-415 MTIKNVAPGTSY
+415 MTIKNVVSGAPY
-427 SLSGEA
+427 SLSGKA

-443 LKDTATDPFVGSF
+443 LKDTTTDPFKGSF
-456 PAAGAEPIDLSKFT
+456 PADGAEPIDLSKFT
-470 ELLPE
+470 ELLPKE
-475 GIAFKDIGAALF
+475 IAFKDIGAALF
-487 ISSPIKKGNSETAG
+487 ISSPLKKDDSQ

-523 SDKKSLNLVNPVE
+523 SDKESLNLVNPIA

-548 PTSSVDM
+548 PEDSVKGDM
-555 GKGITDFLNSR
+555 GEGITKFLNSR

-573 YSLSLGNGT
+573 YSLSLGSGT
-582 TISKD
+582 TIERAD
-587 SLPEDGKTSVKAE
+587 IPEDGKTSVKAE
-600 IVITLPI
+600 VVITLPI
-607 KLAVT
+607 KLDVT
-612 KNAEFDVFALA
+612 KDAEFDVFALA

-678 DGNPTV
+678 DGKPTL
-684 TKDFMLEKGKNTYD
+684 TKDFILEKGKNTYN

>member
-1 MLTVFFDKKWIII
+1 
-14 RIKRGFRSGVLMKK
+14 MKK
-28 FSMYGFMLVVF
+28 KSVYGFMLVAF
-39 CFVLVSCGNL
+39 CFILVSCGNV
-49 FSKVRIKAKPSIYA
+49 FSKVQIKAKPSIYA

-86 GGKENSDFPFKIY
+86 GKKEGGTDFPFKIY
-99 DYNGDKDG
+99 DYDGDKDR

-147 PTLDGLSVENQ
+147 PKLDGLSVENQ

-172 NEVQVQVVNEVLK
+172 DETQAKALKQVLQDAEPQK
-185 NGGAR
+185 
-190 TIDNK
+190 ISDK
-195 TIPITGSGLKSVKFA
+195 TISVTGAGLKSVMFKEG
-210 SANNT
+210 NN
-215 ITMTLKPTLEGMTCT
+215 ISMTLEPTLSGMTCI
-230 PSINI
+230 PNINI
-235 ILPDGATIPF
+235 TLPDGTQVPF
-245 AQSKNG
+245 QENSG
-251 DPDTYVADFG
+251 TYVANFSGKSISPGELIVG
-261 GKTIT
+261 GTISFDGKNIT
-266 PGDLTIEGSVTLGGS
+266 SGTNIPT
-281 VKAGEP
+281 
-287 VPSEG
+287 EG
-292 IGVKIAFAIG
+292 IGVKVAFKVDLDK
-302 FNGGFESATV
+302 GFESATV

-326 DFPEEAKKMVE
+326 DFPEEVKKMVE
-337 SVTFLAGKLGFDLT
+337 KVVFAENGLGFDLT
-351 VTSTLPQGNDIDM
+351 LNSTLPEGNDVGI
-364 SINAFDENLYKTIES
+364 SINAFGEDLQETKKD
-379 NVWSF
+379 NVLSF
-384 RTTTDYV
+384 RKTGDYE
-391 LKPEKPLSATIKV
+391 LEPKDPLSATIKV
-404 TPPGYNESEKT
+404 TPPGYNKGENT
-415 MTIKNVAPGTSY
+415 MTIENVLPGASY

-443 LKDTATDPFVGSF
+443 LKDTDAVPFEGSF

-470 ELLPE
+470 ELLPKE
-475 GIAFKDIGAALF
+475 IAFKDIGAALF

-582 TISKD
+582 TIERAD
-587 SLPEDGKTSVKAE
+587 IPEDGKTSVKAE

-684 TKDFMLEKGKNTYD
+684 TKDFMLEKGKNTYN
-698 LELTGEQIKQVME
+698 LKLTGEQIKQVME

>member
-1 MLTVFFDKKWIII
+1 
-14 RIKRGFRSGVLMKK
+14 MKK
-28 FSMYGFMLVVF
+28 FSMYGFMLVAF
-39 CFVLVSCGNL
+39 CFVLVSCGNV
-49 FSKVRIKAKPSIYA
+49 FSKVQIKAKPSIYA

-86 GGKENSDFPFKIY
+86 GKKEEGTDSSEGGTGFPFKIY
-99 DYNGDKDG
+99 DYDGDKDG

-147 PTLDGLSVENQ
+147 PKFSNLILEQTVEGPSVPGGVAGDVDNEKLPIENMS
-158 TLVIPGTEGFSGTL
+158 TEIPGEGFRSVTFSNENAMYMTL
-172 NEVQVQVVNEVLK
+172 TPSTENFTCVPDISVILPST
-185 NGGAR
+185 NGQTER
-190 TIDNK
+190 
-195 TIPITGSGLKSVKFA
+195 VKFVQDT
-210 SANNT
+210 N
-215 ITMTLKPTLEGMTCT
+215 
-230 PSINI
+230 
-235 ILPDGATIPF
+235 D
-245 AQSKNG
+245 SKR
-251 DPDTYVADFG
+251 YKADFG
-261 GKTIT
+261 GKTIV
-266 PGDLTIEGSVTLGGS
+266 PGELKFEGLINLNGTVSGDS
-281 VKAGEP
+281 N
-287 VPSEG
+287 
-292 IGVKIAFAIG
+292 IKIAITADLDK
-302 FNGGFESATV
+302 GFESATV
-312 AVPEGTKFEHTVSF
+312 EVPEGTNFNQSVSF

-384 RTTTDYV
+384 RTTEEYV
-391 LKPEKPLSATIKV
+391 LKPEKSLSATIKV
-404 TPPGYNESEKT
+404 TPPGYDSASNT
-415 MTIKNVAPGTSY
+415 MTIKNVAPGASY

-433 KIIADWKSIT
+433 KIIADWDSIAI
-443 LKDTATDPFVGSF
+443 KQVSDKPFEGSF
-456 PAAGAEPIDLSKFT
+456 PADGAEPIDLSKFT

-487 ISSPIKKGNSETAG
+487 ISSPLKKDGSQTD
-501 TGLSFKGNVS
+501 LSFTGEVS

-523 SDKKSLNLVNPVE
+523 SDKESLNLVNPVE

-548 PTSSVDM
+548 PEDSVKGDM
-555 GKGITDFLNSR
+555 GEGITKFLNSR

-573 YSLSLGNGT
+573 YSLSLGSRT
-582 TISKD
+582 EIERAD
-587 SLPEDGKTSVKAE
+587 IPEDGKTSVKAE

-612 KNAEFDVFALA
+612 QNAEFDVFALA

-645 DLLKMLTS
+645 DLLKMLTK

-663 LGVAL
+663 LGIAL
-668 GAKVHLLTDK
+668 KARAVLITD
-678 DGNPTV
+678 
-684 TKDFMLEKGKNTYD
+684 EKGDPTIEKEFILQQGKHTHN
-698 LELTGEQIKQVME
+698 LELAGDEITQVMN

-718 VYVELPSGDVVLERE
+718 VYVDLPKGTVALKRE

>member
-1 MLTVFFDKKWIII
+1 
-14 RIKRGFRSGVLMKK
+14 MKK
-28 FSMYGFMLVVF
+28 KSVYGFMLVAF
-39 CFVLVSCGNL
+39 CFILVSCGNV
-49 FSKVRIKAKPSIYA
+49 FSKVQIKAKPSIYA

-86 GGKENSDFPFKIY
+86 GKKEGGTDFPFKIY
-99 DYNGDKDG
+99 DYDGDKDR

-121 LDFGNYLEGMD
+121 LDFGNYLKGMD

-147 PTLDGLSVENQ
+147 PKFSNLILEQTVEGPSVPGGVARDVNNVKLPIKNMSTE
-158 TLVIPGTEGFSGTL
+158 IPGEGFRSVTFSNENAMYMTL
-172 NEVQVQVVNEVLK
+172 TPSTENFTCVPDISVILPST
-185 NGGAR
+185 NGQTER
-190 TIDNK
+190 
-195 TIPITGSGLKSVKFA
+195 VKFVQDT
-210 SANNT
+210 N
-215 ITMTLKPTLEGMTCT
+215 
-230 PSINI
+230 
-235 ILPDGATIPF
+235 D
-245 AQSKNG
+245 SKR
-251 DPDTYVADFG
+251 YKADFG
-261 GKTIT
+261 GKTIV
-266 PGDLTIEGSVTLGGS
+266 PGELKFEGLITLNGTVSGDS
-281 VKAGEP
+281 N
-287 VPSEG
+287 
-292 IGVKIAFAIG
+292 IKIAITADLDK
-302 FNGGFESATV
+302 GFESATV
-312 AVPEGTKFEHTVSF
+312 DVPEGANFNQSVDF

-351 VTSTLPQGNDIDM
+351 LNSTLPEGNDVDI
-364 SINAFDENLYKTIES
+364 SINAFGEDLQETKKD
-379 NVWSF
+379 NVLSF
-384 RTTTDYV
+384 RKTGDYYE

-415 MTIKNVAPGTSY
+415 MTIRNVAPGTSY

-487 ISSPIKKGNSETAG
+487 ISSPLKKDDSQTD
-501 TGLSFKGNVS
+501 LSFTGEVS

-523 SDKKSLNLVNPVE
+523 SKDEPLELVSPVE

-548 PTSSVDM
+548 PEDSVESDM
-555 GKGITDFLNSR
+555 GEKITNFLNSR

-573 YSLSLGNGT
+573 YSLSLGSGT

-684 TKDFMLEKGKNTYD
+684 TKDFMLEKGKNTYN

-718 VYVELPSGDVVLERE
+718 VYVELPSEDVVLERE

-745 TDINYTYD
+745 TDINYIYD
-753 LKGGN
+753 LKGGK

>member
-1 MLTVFFDKKWIII
+1 
-14 RIKRGFRSGVLMKK
+14 MKK

-39 CFVLVSCGNL
+39 CLVLVSCGNL
-49 FSKVRIKAKPSIYA
+49 FSKVQIKAKPSIYA

-86 GGKENSDFPFKIY
+86 GKKEEGTDSSEGGTDFPFKIY
-99 DYNGDKDG
+99 DYDGDKDG

-115 PLMDFD
+115 PLMDLD
-121 LDFGNYLEGMD
+121 LDFGNYLEGVD
-132 LSSFKTAIPKIDFTV
+132 LTGFEAAIPKIDFTV
-147 PTLDGLSVENQ
+147 PKLEGLSVEPQ
-158 TLVIPGTEGFSGTL
+158 TISVPETKKYAGTTL
-172 NEVQVQVVNEVLK
+172 DASTAVTVNELLSKVGDLGIE
-185 NGGAR
+185 NR
-190 TIDNK
+190 TV
-195 TIPITGSGLKSVKFA
+195 PLTGEGLKSVTFA
-210 SANNT
+210 KPENGKVNA
-215 ITMTLKPTLEGMTCT
+215 ITMTLIPTMKKITCKPDITIT
-230 PSINI
+230 
-235 ILPDGATIPF
+235 LPDKTPIVF
-245 AQSKNG
+245 VDNG
-251 DPDTYVADFG
+251 DGKYVADFG
-261 GKTIT
+261 GQTIT
-266 PGDLTIEGSVTLGGS
+266 PGDLTIGGAVTLGGS
-281 VKAGEP
+281 VEAGQD
-287 VPSEG
+287 VPPEG
-292 IGVKIAFAIG
+292 IGVKVAFDIG
-302 FNGGFESATV
+302 FDGDFESATV
-312 AVPEGTKFEHTVSF
+312 EVPEGTNFNPSVSF

-337 SVTFLAGKLGFDLT
+337 EVFFAENGLGFDLT
-351 VTSTLPQGNDIDM
+351 LNSTLPEGNDVGI
-364 SINAFDENLYKTIES
+364 SINAFGEDLQETKND
-379 NVWSF
+379 NVLSF
-384 RTTTDYV
+384 RKTGTYD
-391 LKPEKPLSATIKV
+391 LKPENPFSATIKV
-404 TPPGYNESEKT
+404 TPPGYDSASNT
-415 MTIKNVAPGTSY
+415 MTIKNVAPDAPY

-443 LKDTATDPFVGSF
+443 LKDTVTDPFKGSF

-475 GIAFKDIGAALF
+475 EIAFKDIGAALF

-511 ISGGDGNSTTLV
+511 ISGGDGGPIDLIPEESKNSL
-523 SDKKSLNLVNPVE
+523 SLVNPIA
-536 LPAEGKVWSGDL
+536 LPAEGKIWNGNL
-548 PTSSVDM
+548 PTPSVDM
-555 GKGITDFLNSR
+555 GEGITKFLNSH

-582 TISKD
+582 TIERAD
-587 SLPEDGKTSVKAE
+587 IPEDGKTSIKAE
-600 IVITLPI
+600 VVITLPI
-607 KLAVT
+607 KLEVT
-612 KNAEFDVFALA
+612 QNAEFDVFALA

-645 DLLKMLTS
+645 NLLEMLTS

-678 DGNPTV
+678 DGKPTL
-684 TKDFMLEKGKNTYD
+684 TKDFILEKGKNTYN

>member
-1 MLTVFFDKKWIII
+1 
-14 RIKRGFRSGVLMKK
+14 MKK
-28 FSMYGFMLVVF
+28 NSVYGFMLVAF
-39 CFVLVSCGNL
+39 CFVLVSCGNV
-49 FSKVRIKAKPSIYA
+49 FSKVQIKAKPSIYA

-99 DYNGDKDG
+99 DYDGDKDR

-115 PLMDFD
+115 PLMDLD
-121 LDFGNYLEGMD
+121 LDFGKYLEGID
-132 LSSFKTAIPKIDFTV
+132 LTGFDAAIPAINFTV
-147 PTLDGLSVENQ
+147 PKLEGLSVDPQTISVPKTENFANRVL
-158 TLVIPGTEGFSGTL
+158 TAPEA
-172 NEVQVQVVNEVLK
+172 EAVNKLLG
-185 NGGAR
+185 NAGALEIEDR
-190 TIDNK
+190 TV
-195 TIPITGSGLKSVKFA
+195 PLTGEGLKSVTFA
-210 SANNT
+210 KSENGKVNA
-215 ITMTLKPTLEGMTCT
+215 ITMALNPTMSQLTCT
-230 PSINI
+230 PAINI
-235 ILPDGATIPF
+235 TLPDKTTIDF
-245 AQSKNG
+245 VKSG
-251 DPDTYVADFG
+251 DGKYVADFG
-261 GKTIT
+261 GKTLS
-266 PGDLTIEGSVTLGGS
+266 PGDLIIGGTVSFSGTVSEGNEIP
-281 VKAGEP
+281 KD
-287 VPSEG
+287 G
-292 IGVKIAFAIG
+292 IGVTIALSIEFE
-302 FNGGFESATV
+302 GGFESATV
-312 AVPEGTKFEHTVSF
+312 EVPEGTKFEHTVSF

-415 MTIKNVAPGTSY
+415 MTIRNVAPGTSY

-470 ELLPE
+470 ELLPKK
-475 GIAFKDIGAALF
+475 IAFKDIGAALF
-487 ISSPIKKGNSETAG
+487 ISSPLKKDDSQTD
-501 TGLSFKGNVS
+501 LSFTGEVS
-511 ISGGDGNSTTLV
+511 ISGEKDNSNSITLV
-523 SDKKSLNLVNPVE
+523 SKDEPLKLVSPVE

-548 PTSSVDM
+548 PEDSVESDM
-555 GKGITDFLNSR
+555 GEKITNFLNSR

-612 KNAEFDVFALA
+612 QNAEFDVFALA

-645 DLLKMLTS
+645 DLLNMLTS

-684 TKDFMLEKGKNTYD
+684 TKDFMLEKGKNTYN

-718 VYVELPSGDVVLERE
+718 VYVELPSEDVVLERE

>member
-1 MLTVFFDKKWIII
+1 
-14 RIKRGFRSGVLMKK
+14 MKK
-28 FSMYGFMLVVF
+28 NSVYGFMLVAF
-39 CFVLVSCGNL
+39 CFVLVSCGNV
-49 FSKVRIKAKPSIYA
+49 FSKVQIKAKPSIYA

-74 YVTVEKIEELLG
+74 YISVEKIQELLG
-86 GGKENSDFPFKIY
+86 GKKEEGTDSSEGGTDFPFKIY
-99 DYNGDKDG
+99 DYDGDKDG

-147 PTLDGLSVENQ
+147 PKLEGLFVENQ
-158 TLVIPGTEGFSGTL
+158 TLIVPGTEGFSGTL
-172 NEVQVQVVNEVLK
+172 DEQKAQLLNEALK
-185 NGGAR
+185 N
-190 TIDNK
+190 TDPQNIDNK

-210 SANNT
+210 NTDNT
-215 ITMTLKPTLEGMTCT
+215 ITMTLEPTLKGMTCT
-230 PSINI
+230 PTINI
-235 ILPDGATIPF
+235 TLPDGTTIPF
-245 AQSKNG
+245 SSNSSAN
-251 DPDTYVADFG
+251 TYVADFG
-261 GKTIT
+261 GQTIT
-266 PGDLTIEGSVTLGGS
+266 PGDLTIGGS
-281 VKAGEP
+281 VALGGTVEAGQD
-287 VPSEG
+287 VPPEG
-292 IGVKIAFAIG
+292 IGVKVAFDIG
-302 FNGGFESATV
+302 FDGGFESATV
-312 AVPEGTKFEHTVSF
+312 EVPEGTKFDHTVSF

-351 VTSTLPQGNDIDM
+351 LNSSLPEGNDVGI
-364 SINAFDENLYKTIES
+364 SINAFGEDLQETKND
-379 NVWSF
+379 NVLSF
-384 RTTTDYV
+384 RKTGAYD
-391 LKPEKPLSATIKV
+391 LKPENPLSATIKV
-404 TPPGYNESEKT
+404 TPPGYNEGENT
-415 MTIKNVAPGTSY
+415 MTIKNVAPGAPY

-443 LKDTATDPFVGSF
+443 LKDTTKDPFKGSF
-456 PAAGAEPIDLSKFT
+456 PADGAEPIDLSKFT

-487 ISSPIKKGNSETAG
+487 ISSPLKKDDSQTD
-501 TGLSFKGNVS
+501 LSFTGEVS
-511 ISGGDGNSTTLV
+511 ISGGDGESTALV
-523 SDKKSLNLVNPVE
+523 EEGTSLNLVSPVT

-548 PTSSVDM
+548 PTPSADM
-555 GKGITDFLNSR
+555 GEKITNFLNSR

-573 YSLSLGNGT
+573 YSLSLGKGT
-582 TISKD
+582 TIERAD
-587 SLPEDGKTSVKAE
+587 IPEDGKTSVKAE

-607 KLAVT
+607 KLEVLE
-612 KNAEFDVFALA
+612 NAKPIDVFDIAK
-623 NIPTDKDL
+623 IPMDKDL

-668 GAKVHLLTDK
+668 GARVVLIADEKGEPK
-678 DGNPTV
+678 IE
-684 TKDFMLEKGKNTYD
+684 KEFMLQQGKHTYN
-698 LELTGEQIKQVME
+698 LELAGDEITQVMN

-753 LKGGN
+753 LKGGK

>member
-1 MLTVFFDKKWIII
+1 
-14 RIKRGFRSGVLMKK
+14 MKK
-28 FSMYGFMLVVF
+28 NSVYGFMLVAF
-39 CFVLVSCGNL
+39 CFVLVSCGNV
-49 FSKVRIKAKPSIYA
+49 FSKVQIKAKPSIYA

-74 YVTVEKIEELLG
+74 YISVEKIQELLG
-86 GGKENSDFPFKIY
+86 GKKEEGTDSSEGGTDFPFKIY
-99 DYNGDKDG
+99 DYDGDKDG

-147 PTLDGLSVENQ
+147 PKLEGLFVENQ
-158 TLVIPGTEGFSGTL
+158 TLIVPGTAGFSGTL
-172 NEVQVQVVNEVLK
+172 DETQAQAVNEALK
-185 NGGAR
+185 N
-190 TIDNK
+190 TDSQNIDNK

-210 SANNT
+210 NTDNT
-215 ITMTLKPTLEGMTCT
+215 ITMTLEPTLKGMTCT

-235 ILPDGATIPF
+235 TLPDGTTIPF
-245 AQSKNG
+245 SSNSSAN
-251 DPDTYVADFG
+251 TYVADFG
-261 GKTIT
+261 GQTIT
-266 PGDLTIEGSVTLGGS
+266 PGDLTIGGSVTLGGS

-287 VPSEG
+287 VPPEG

-312 AVPEGTKFEHTVSF
+312 EVPKDTEFDHTVSF
-326 DFPEEAKKMVE
+326 DFPKEAKKMVE

-404 TPPGYNESEKT
+404 TPPGYDSASNT
-415 MTIKNVAPGTSY
+415 MTIKNVAPGASY

-433 KIIADWKSIT
+433 KIIADWKSII

-456 PAAGAEPIDLSKFT
+456 PADGAEPIDLSKFT

-475 GIAFKDIGAALF
+475 GITFKDIGAGLF
-487 ISSPIKKGNSETAG
+487 ISSPLKKDDPQTD
-501 TGLSFKGNVS
+501 LSFTGEVS

-536 LPAEGKVWSGDL
+536 LPATGNVWSGDL
-548 PTSSVDM
+548 PAPSADM
-555 GKGITDFLNSR
+555 GKGITEFLNSR

-573 YSLSLGNGT
+573 YSLSLGSGT
-582 TISKD
+582 TIKRAD
-587 SLPEDGKTSVKAE
+587 IPEDGKTSVKAE

-612 KNAEFDVFALA
+612 QNAEFDVFALA

-678 DGNPTV
+678 DGKPTL
-684 TKDFMLEKGKNTYD
+684 TKDFILEKGKNTYN

-718 VYVELPSGDVVLERE
+718 VYVELLSGDVVLERE

>member
-1 MLTVFFDKKWIII
+1 
-14 RIKRGFRSGVLMKK
+14 MKK
-28 FSMYGFMLVVF
+28 KSVYGFMLVAF
-39 CFVLVSCGNL
+39 CFILVSCGNV
-49 FSKVRIKAKPSIYA
+49 FSKVQIKAKPSIYA

-86 GGKENSDFPFKIY
+86 GKKEEGTDSSEGGTDFPFKIY
-99 DYNGDKDG
+99 DYDGDKDG

-158 TLVIPGTEGFSGTL
+158 TLIVPGTEGFSGTL
-172 NEVQVQVVNEVLK
+172 DEQKAQLLNEALK
-185 NGGAR
+185 N
-190 TIDNK
+190 TDPQSIDNK

-210 SANNT
+210 NT
-215 ITMTLKPTLEGMTCT
+215 DNIITMTLKPTLEGMTCT
-230 PSINI
+230 PNI
-235 ILPDGATIPF
+235 KIKLPNGAEIPF
-245 AQSKNG
+245 IRNG
-251 DPDTYVADFG
+251 DTYVADFG
-261 GKTIT
+261 GQTIT
-266 PGDLTIEGSVTLGGS
+266 PGELTIGGAIELGGS
-281 VKAGEP
+281 VVAETE
-287 VPSEG
+287 VPREG
-292 IGVKIAFAIG
+292 IGVKIAFDVG
-302 FNGGFESATV
+302 FKGGFESATV
-312 AVPEGTKFEHTVSF
+312 DVPEGANFNQSVDFE
-326 DFPEEAKKMVE
+326 FPEEVKKMIE
-337 SVTFLAGKLGFDLT
+337 SVTFPKEGLGFDLT
-351 VTSTLPQGNDIDM
+351 LNSTLPEGNDVGI
-364 SINAFDENLYKTIES
+364 SINAFGEDLQETKKD
-379 NVWSF
+379 NVLSF
-384 RTTTDYV
+384 RKTGDYE
-391 LKPEKPLSATIKV
+391 LEPKDPLSATIKV
-404 TPPGYNESEKT
+404 TPPGYNKGENT
-415 MTIKNVAPGTSY
+415 MTIENVLPGASY

-443 LKDTATDPFVGSF
+443 LKDTDAVPFEGSF

-470 ELLPE
+470 ELLPKE
-475 GIAFKDIGAALF
+475 IAFKDIGAALF

-548 PTSSVDM
+548 PTPSADM

-573 YSLSLGNGT
+573 YSLSLGSGT

-684 TKDFMLEKGKNTYD
+684 TKDFMLEKGKNTYN

>member
-1 MLTVFFDKKWIII
+1 
-14 RIKRGFRSGVLMKK
+14 MKK
-28 FSMYGFMLVVF
+28 NSVYGFMLVAF
-39 CFVLVSCGNL
+39 CFVLVSCGNV
-49 FSKVRIKAKPSIYA
+49 FSKVQIKAKPSIYA

-86 GGKENSDFPFKIY
+86 GKKEEGTDSSEGGTDFPFKIY
-99 DYNGDKDG
+99 DYDGDKDG

-147 PTLDGLSVENQ
+147 PKLEGLAVENQ
-158 TLVIPGTEGFSGTL
+158 TLIVPGTEGFSGTL
-172 NEVQVQVVNEVLK
+172 DEQKAQLLNEALK
-185 NGGAR
+185 N
-190 TIDNK
+190 TDPQNIDNK

-210 SANNT
+210 NTDNT
-215 ITMTLKPTLEGMTCT
+215 ITMTLEPTLKGMTCT
-230 PSINI
+230 PTINI
-235 ILPDGATIPF
+235 TLPDGTTIPF
-245 AQSKNG
+245 SSNSSAN
-251 DPDTYVADFG
+251 TYVADFG
-261 GKTIT
+261 GQTIT
-266 PGDLTIEGSVTLGGS
+266 PGDLTIGGS
-281 VKAGEP
+281 VALGGTVEAETK
-287 VPSEG
+287 VPPEG
-292 IGVKIAFAIG
+292 IGVKVAFDIG
-302 FNGGFESATV
+302 FDGGFESATV
-312 AVPEGTKFEHTVSF
+312 EVPEGTKFDHTVSF

-384 RTTTDYV
+384 RTTEEYV
-391 LKPEKPLSATIKV
+391 LKPEKSLSATIKV
-404 TPPGYNESEKT
+404 TPPGYDSASNT
-415 MTIKNVAPGTSY
+415 MTIKNVAPGASY

-433 KIIADWKSIT
+433 KIIADWDSIAI
-443 LKDTATDPFVGSF
+443 KQVSDKPFEGSF
-456 PAAGAEPIDLSKFT
+456 PADGAEPIDLSKFT

-487 ISSPIKKGNSETAG
+487 ISSPLKKDGSQTD
-501 TGLSFKGNVS
+501 LSFTGEVS
-511 ISGGDGNSTTLV
+511 ISGGNGDSINLIPE
-523 SDKKSLNLVNPVE
+523 DEKSLSLVNPVE

-548 PTSSVDM
+548 PTPSIDM
-555 GKGITDFLNSR
+555 GEKITNFLNSR
-566 PTSLNLN
+566 PKTLNLK
-573 YSLSLGNGT
+573 YSLSLGGET
-582 TISKD
+582 VVYKKD
-587 SLPEDGKTSVKAE
+587 IPEDGKSSVKAE

-607 KLAVT
+607 KLSVT
-612 KNAEFDVFALA
+612 QNAEFDVFALA

-678 DGNPTV
+678 DGKPTL
-684 TKDFMLEKGKNTYD
+684 TKDFILEKGKNTYN

-718 VYVELPSGDVVLERE
+718 VYVELPGDVVLERE

-745 TDINYTYD
+745 TDINYIYD

>member
-1 MLTVFFDKKWIII
+1 
-14 RIKRGFRSGVLMKK
+14 MKK
-28 FSMYGFMLVVF
+28 FSMYGFMLVAF
-39 CFVLVSCGNL
+39 CFVLVSCGNV
-49 FSKVRIKAKPSIYA
+49 FSKVQIKAKPSIYA

-99 DYNGDKDG
+99 DYDGDKDG

-147 PTLDGLSVENQ
+147 PKFSNLILEQTVEGPSVPGGVAGDVNNEKLPIENMSIE
-158 TLVIPGTEGFSGTL
+158 IPGEGFRSVTFSNENAMYMTL
-172 NEVQVQVVNEVLK
+172 TPSTENFTCVPDISVILPST
-185 NGGAR
+185 NGQTER
-190 TIDNK
+190 
-195 TIPITGSGLKSVKFA
+195 VKFV
-210 SANNT
+210 
-215 ITMTLKPTLEGMTCT
+215 
-230 PSINI
+230 
-235 ILPDGATIPF
+235 
-245 AQSKNG
+245 Q
-251 DPDTYVADFG
+251 DTNDSERYKADFG
-261 GKTIT
+261 GKTIV
-266 PGDLTIEGSVTLGGS
+266 PGELKFEGLITLNGTVSGDSNIKISITADLD
-281 VKAGEP
+281 K
-287 VPSEG
+287 
-292 IGVKIAFAIG
+292 
-302 FNGGFESATV
+302 GFESATV
-312 AVPEGTKFEHTVSF
+312 EVPEGTNFNQSVSF

-337 SVTFLAGKLGFDLT
+337 EVVFAENGLGFDLT
-351 VTSTLPQGNDIDM
+351 LDSTLPEGNDVGI
-364 SINAFDENLYKTIES
+364 SIHAFGEDLQETKKD
-379 NVWSF
+379 NVLSF
-384 RTTTDYV
+384 RKTGDYYE
-391 LKPEKPLSATIKV
+391 LKPEDPLSATIEV
-404 TPPGYNESEKT
+404 TPPEYNEGENT
-415 MTIKNVAPGTSY
+415 MTIKNVVPGASY

-433 KIIADWKSIT
+433 KIIANWESIT
-443 LKDTATDPFVGSF
+443 LKDTATDPFEGSF

-470 ELLPE
+470 ELLPKE
-475 GIAFKDIGAALF
+475 IAFKDIGAALF
-487 ISSPIKKGNSETAG
+487 ISSPLKKDDSQ
-501 TGLSFKGNVS
+501 TGLSFTGEVS

-523 SDKKSLNLVNPVE
+523 SKDEPLELVSPIA

-548 PTSSVDM
+548 PTPSADM
-555 GKGITDFLNSR
+555 GEKITNFLNSR

-573 YSLSLGNGT
+573 YSLSLGSGT

-587 SLPEDGKTSVKAE
+587 SLLEDGKTSVKAE

-612 KNAEFDVFALA
+612 QNAEFDVFALA

-668 GAKVHLLTDK
+668 GAKVVLIADEK
-678 DGNPTV
+678 GES
-684 TKDFMLEKGKNTYD
+684 KIEKEFMLQQGKHTYN
-698 LELTGEQIKQVME
+698 LELAGDEITQVMN
-711 AYPFCPR
+711 AYPFCPQ
-718 VYVELPSGDVVLERE
+718 VYVELPKGTVALERE

>member
-1 MLTVFFDKKWIII
+1 
-14 RIKRGFRSGVLMKK
+14 MKK
-28 FSMYGFMLVVF
+28 KSVYGFMLVAF
-39 CFVLVSCGNL
+39 CFILVSCGNV
-49 FSKVRIKAKPSIYA
+49 FSKVQIKAKPSIYA

-99 DYNGDKDG
+99 DYDGDKDR

-147 PTLDGLSVENQ
+147 PKFSNLILEQTVEGPSVPGGVARDVNNVKLPIKNMSTE
-158 TLVIPGTEGFSGTL
+158 IPGEGFRSVTFSNENAMYMTL
-172 NEVQVQVVNEVLK
+172 TPSTENFTCVPDISVILPST
-185 NGGAR
+185 NGQTER
-190 TIDNK
+190 
-195 TIPITGSGLKSVKFA
+195 VKFVQDT
-210 SANNT
+210 N
-215 ITMTLKPTLEGMTCT
+215 
-230 PSINI
+230 
-235 ILPDGATIPF
+235 D
-245 AQSKNG
+245 SKR
-251 DPDTYVADFG
+251 YKADFG
-261 GKTIT
+261 GKTIV
-266 PGDLTIEGSVTLGGS
+266 PGELKFEGLITLNGTVSGDS
-281 VKAGEP
+281 N
-287 VPSEG
+287 
-292 IGVKIAFAIG
+292 IKIAITADLDK
-302 FNGGFESATV
+302 GFESATV
-312 AVPEGTKFEHTVSF
+312 DVPEGANFNQSVDFE
-326 DFPEEAKKMVE
+326 FPEEVKKMIE
-337 SVTFLAGKLGFDLT
+337 SVTFPKEGLGFDLT
-351 VTSTLPQGNDIDM
+351 LNSTLPEGNDVGISID
-364 SINAFDENLYKTIES
+364 AFGGPLIEKKS
-379 NVWSF
+379 PDGKIWSF
-384 RTTTDYV
+384 RKADGYE
-391 LKPEKPLSATIKV
+391 LKPENPLSATIKV
-404 TPPGYNESEKT
+404 TPPGYDSASNT
-415 MTIKNVAPGTSY
+415 MTIKDVVPGTSY
-427 SLSGEA
+427 SLSGEV
-433 KIIADWKSIT
+433 KIIANWESVIIKQVGE
-443 LKDTATDPFVGSF
+443 PFKGSF

-470 ELLPE
+470 ELLPKE
-475 GIAFKDIGAALF
+475 ISFQGIGAALF
-487 ISSPIKKGNSETAG
+487 ISSPIQKEGSQSD
-501 TGLSFKGNVS
+501 LSFTGEVS
-511 ISGGDGNSTTLV
+511 ISGGNGDPINLIPE
-523 SDKKSLNLVNPVE
+523 DEKSLSLVNPVE

-548 PTSSVDM
+548 PTPSVDM

-733 GGIDLSLGVTAV
+733 GGINLSLGVTAV

>member
-1 MLTVFFDKKWIII
+1 
-14 RIKRGFRSGVLMKK
+14 MKK

-39 CFVLVSCGNL
+39 CLVLVSCGNL
-49 FSKVRIKAKPSIYA
+49 FSKVQIKAKPSIYA

-86 GGKENSDFPFKIY
+86 GKKEEGTDSSEGGTDFPFKIY
-99 DYNGDKDG
+99 DYDGDKDG

-147 PTLDGLSVENQ
+147 PKLEGLSVENQ
-158 TLVIPGTEGFSGTL
+158 TLIVPETEGFSGTL
-172 NEVQVQVVNEVLK
+172 NEVQAQAVNEALK
-185 NGGAR
+185 NTDPR
-190 TIDNK
+190 SIDNK

-210 SANNT
+210 NTNNI
-215 ITMTLKPTLEGMTCT
+215 ITMTLTPTLKGMTCT

-235 ILPDGATIPF
+235 TLPDKTTINF
-245 AQSKNG
+245 VNNG
-251 DPDTYVADFG
+251 DGKYVANFG

-266 PGDLTIEGSVTLGGS
+266 PGDLTIGGSVTLGGS

-287 VPSEG
+287 VPPEG
-292 IGVKIAFAIG
+292 IGVKIAFDIG

-312 AVPEGTKFEHTVSF
+312 DVPEGTKFEHTVSF

-337 SVTFLAGKLGFDLT
+337 KVVFEKDNLGVIMSV
-351 VTSTLPQGNDIDM
+351 VSTLPTDNNITISMD
-364 SINAFDENLYKTIES
+364 AFGGAIKGVQTMEPNSPGDDKPKNIEFKNSLPYDLYPS
-379 NVWSF
+379 NGV
-384 RTTTDYV
+384 
-391 LKPEKPLSATIKV
+391 LSATIKV
-404 TPPGYNESEKT
+404 TPPGYNEGENT
-415 MTIKNVAPGTSY
+415 MTIKDVVPGTSY

-433 KIIADWKSIT
+433 KIIANWESVKI
-443 LKDTATDPFVGSF
+443 KQVGEPFKGSF

-470 ELLPE
+470 ELLPKE
-475 GIAFKDIGAALF
+475 IAFKDIGAALF
-487 ISSPIKKGNSETAG
+487 ISSPLKKDGSQ
-501 TGLSFKGNVS
+501 TGLSFTGEVS
-511 ISGGDGNSTTLV
+511 ISGEKDNSNSITLV
-523 SDKKSLNLVNPVE
+523 SKDEPLELVSPIA

-548 PTSSVDM
+548 PTPSADM
-555 GKGITDFLNSR
+555 EKGITEFLNSR

-582 TISKD
+582 TIERED
-587 SLPEDGKTSVKAE
+587 IPEDGKTSVKAE

-607 KLAVT
+607 KLSVT
-612 KNAEFDVFALA
+612 QNAEFDVFALA

-631 FGRTEAPATNEQIN
+631 FGRTESPATNEQIN

-663 LGVAL
+663 LGIAL
-668 GAKVHLLTDK
+668 KARAVLITDEK
-678 DGNPTV
+678 GDPTLEEY
-684 TKDFMLEKGKNTYD
+684 FILEKGKNTFNLNLSGD
-698 LELTGEQIKQVME
+698 KITQVMN

>member
-1 MLTVFFDKKWIII
+1 
-14 RIKRGFRSGVLMKK
+14 MKK
-28 FSMYGFMLVVF
+28 KSVYGFMLVAF
-39 CFVLVSCGNL
+39 CFILVSCGNV
-49 FSKVRIKAKPSIYA
+49 FSKVQIKAKPSIYA

-99 DYNGDKDG
+99 DYDGDKDG

-147 PTLDGLSVENQ
+147 PKFEGLTLEQTVKGPPVPGGVSGEVNNENLPIENMS
-158 TLVIPGTEGFSGTL
+158 TEIPGKGFRSVTF
-172 NEVQVQVVNEVLK
+172 
-185 NGGAR
+185 
-190 TIDNK
+190 
-195 TIPITGSGLKSVKFA
+195 GSGNA
-210 SANNT
+210 MYMT
-215 ITMTLKPTLEGMTCT
+215 ITPSSGSFTCT
-230 PSINI
+230 PDISVE
-235 ILPDGATIPF
+235 LPSTNGQTERVKFVQDTND
-245 AQSKNG
+245 SKR
-251 DPDTYVADFG
+251 YKADFG
-261 GKTIT
+261 GKTIV
-266 PGDLTIEGSVTLGGS
+266 PGELKFEGLITLNGTVSSDSNIKISITADLD
-281 VKAGEP
+281 K
-287 VPSEG
+287 
-292 IGVKIAFAIG
+292 
-302 FNGGFESATV
+302 GFESATV
-312 AVPEGTKFEHTVSF
+312 AVPEGTKFEHTVDF
-326 DFPEEAKKMVE
+326 KFPEEAKKMVE
-337 SVTFLAGKLGFDLT
+337 KVVFEKDNLGVIMSV
-351 VTSTLPQGNDIDM
+351 VSTLPTVPTDNNNNITISMDAFGGAIQG
-364 SINAFDENLYKTIES
+364 EQTIEPNSPGDDKPKNIEFKNSLPYDLYPS
-379 NVWSF
+379 NGV
-384 RTTTDYV
+384 
-391 LKPEKPLSATIKV
+391 LSATIKV
-404 TPPGYNESEKT
+404 TPPGYNEGENT
-415 MTIKNVAPGTSY
+415 MTIKNVLPGASY

-443 LKDTATDPFVGSF
+443 LKNTATDPFTGSF

-470 ELLPE
+470 ELLPKE
-475 GIAFKDIGAALF
+475 ISFQGIGAALF
-487 ISSPIKKGNSETAG
+487 ISSPIQKEGSQSD
-501 TGLSFKGNVS
+501 LSFTGEVS
-511 ISGGDGNSTTLV
+511 ISGGNGDPINLIPE
-523 SDKKSLNLVNPVE
+523 DEKSLSLVNPVE
-536 LPAEGKVWSGDL
+536 LPAEGNVWSGNL
-548 PTSSVDM
+548 PTPSIDM
-555 GKGITDFLNSR
+555 GDGITKFLNSR
-566 PTSLNLN
+566 PTSLNLD
-573 YSLSLGNGT
+573 YSLSLGNET
-582 TISKD
+582 KIERKD
-587 SLPEDGKTSVKAE
+587 IPEDGKTSVKAE

-607 KLAVT
+607 KLSVT
-612 KNAEFDVFALA
+612 QNAEFDVFALA

-684 TKDFMLEKGKNTYD
+684 TKDFMLEKGKNTYN
-698 LELTGEQIKQVME
+698 LKLTGEQIKQVME

>member
-1 MLTVFFDKKWIII
+1 
-14 RIKRGFRSGVLMKK
+14 MKK

-39 CFVLVSCGNL
+39 CFVLVSCGNV
-49 FSKVRIKAKPSIYA
+49 FSKVQIKAKPSIYA

-86 GGKENSDFPFKIY
+86 GKKEEGTDSSEGGTDFPFKIY
-99 DYNGDKDG
+99 DYDGDKDG

-147 PTLDGLSVENQ
+147 PKFEGLTLEQTVKGPSVPGGVVGEVNNENLPIENMSTEIPGKGFRSVTFGSGNAMYMTITPSSDSFTCAPDISVELPSTNGQ
-158 TLVIPGTEGFSGTL
+158 TE
-172 NEVQVQVVNEVLK
+172 
-185 NGGAR
+185 R
-190 TIDNK
+190 
-195 TIPITGSGLKSVKFA
+195 VKFVQDT
-210 SANNT
+210 S
-215 ITMTLKPTLEGMTCT
+215 
-230 PSINI
+230 
-235 ILPDGATIPF
+235 D
-245 AQSKNG
+245 SKR
-251 DPDTYVADFG
+251 YKADFG
-261 GKTIT
+261 GKTIV
-266 PGDLTIEGSVTLGGS
+266 PGELKFEGLITLNGTVSGDS
-281 VKAGEP
+281 N
-287 VPSEG
+287 
-292 IGVKIAFAIG
+292 IKIAITADLDK
-302 FNGGFESATV
+302 GFESATV
-312 AVPEGTKFEHTVSF
+312 EVPEGTKFEHTVSF

-337 SVTFLAGKLGFDLT
+337 KVVFEKDNLGVIMSV
-351 VTSTLPQGNDIDM
+351 VSTLPTDNNITISMD
-364 SINAFDENLYKTIES
+364 AFGGAIKGVQTMEPNSPGDDKPKNIEFKNSLPYALYPS
-379 NVWSF
+379 NGV
-384 RTTTDYV
+384 
-391 LKPEKPLSATIKV
+391 LSATIKV
-404 TPPGYNESEKT
+404 TPPGYDSASNT
-415 MTIKNVAPGTSY
+415 MTITDVVPGTSY

-433 KIIADWKSIT
+433 KIIADWKLIT

-456 PAAGAEPIDLSKFT
+456 PVAGAEPIDLSKFT

-501 TGLSFKGNVS
+501 TGLSFTGEVS

-523 SDKKSLNLVNPVE
+523 SKDEPLGLVSPIA

-548 PTSSVDM
+548 PTPSADM
-555 GKGITDFLNSR
+555 GKEITDFLNSR

-573 YSLSLGNGT
+573 YSLSLGSGT

-607 KLAVT
+607 KLDVT

-678 DGNPTV
+678 DGKPTL
-684 TKDFMLEKGKNTYD
+684 TKDFILEKGKNTYN

-718 VYVELPSGDVVLERE
+718 VYVELPSEDVVLERE

>member
-1 MLTVFFDKKWIII
+1 
-14 RIKRGFRSGVLMKK
+14 MKK
-28 FSMYGFMLVVF
+28 KSVYGFMLVAF
-39 CFVLVSCGNL
+39 CFVLVSCGNV
-49 FSKVRIKAKPSIYA
+49 FSKVQIKAKPSIYA

-99 DYNGDKDG
+99 DYDGDKDR

-121 LDFGNYLEGMD
+121 LDFGNYLKGMD

-158 TLVIPGTEGFSGTL
+158 TLVIPRTEGFSGTL
-172 NEVQVQVVNEVLK
+172 DEQKALLLNETLK
-185 NGGAR
+185 N
-190 TIDNK
+190 TDPQNIDNK

-235 ILPDGATIPF
+235 ILPNGAKIPF
-245 AQSKNG
+245 IRNG
-251 DPDTYVADFG
+251 DTDTYVADFG
-261 GKTIT
+261 GQTIT
-266 PGDLTIEGSVTLGGS
+266 PGELTIGGAIEFGGS
-281 VKAGEP
+281 IVAGTP
-287 VPSEG
+287 VLSEG
-292 IGVKIAFAIG
+292 IGVKVAFDIG
-302 FNGGFESATV
+302 FDGGFESATV
-312 AVPEGTKFEHTVSF
+312 AVPEGANFNPSVDFK
-326 DFPEEAKKMVE
+326 FPEEAKKMVE
-337 SVTFLAGKLGFDLT
+337 SVAFLAGKLGFDLT
-351 VTSTLPQGNDIDM
+351 LNSTLPEGNDVGI
-364 SINAFDENLYKTIES
+364 SINAFGEDLQETKKD
-379 NVWSF
+379 NVLSF
-384 RTTTDYV
+384 RKTGDYE
-391 LKPEKPLSATIKV
+391 LEPKDPLSATIKV
-404 TPPGYNESEKT
+404 TPPGYNKGENT
-415 MTIKNVAPGTSY
+415 MTIKNVAPGASY

-470 ELLPE
+470 ELLPKE
-475 GIAFKDIGAALF
+475 IAFKDIGAALF
-487 ISSPIKKGNSETAG
+487 ISSPLKKDGSQ

-523 SDKKSLNLVNPVE
+523 SDKESLNLVNPVE

-548 PTSSVDM
+548 PEDSVEDDM
-555 GKGITDFLNSR
+555 GEKITNFLNSR

-573 YSLSLGNGT
+573 YSLSLGKGT
-582 TISKD
+582 TIERAD
-587 SLPEDGKTSVKAE
+587 IPEDGKTSVKAE

-612 KNAEFDVFALA
+612 QNAEFDVFALA

-684 TKDFMLEKGKNTYD
+684 TKDFMLEKGKNTYN

-718 VYVELPSGDVVLERE
+718 VYVELPSEDVVLERE

-745 TDINYTYD
+745 TDINYIYD
-753 LKGGN
+753 LKGGK

>member
-1 MLTVFFDKKWIII
+1 
-14 RIKRGFRSGVLMKK
+14 MKK
-28 FSMYGFMLVVF
+28 NSVYGFMLVAF
-39 CFVLVSCGNL
+39 CFVLVSCGNV
-49 FSKVRIKAKPSIYA
+49 FSKVQIKAKPSIYA

-86 GGKENSDFPFKIY
+86 GKKEEGTDSSEGGTDFPFKIY
-99 DYNGDKDG
+99 DYDGDKDG

-147 PTLDGLSVENQ
+147 PKLEGLSVENQ
-158 TLVIPGTEGFSGTL
+158 TLIVPGTEGFSGTL
-172 NEVQVQVVNEVLK
+172 DEQKAQLLNEALK
-185 NGGAR
+185 N
-190 TIDNK
+190 TDPQSIDNK

-210 SANNT
+210 NTDNT
-215 ITMTLKPTLEGMTCT
+215 ITMTLTPTLKGMTCT

-235 ILPDGATIPF
+235 TLPDKTTINF
-245 AQSKNG
+245 VNNG
-251 DPDTYVADFG
+251 DGKYVANFG
-261 GKTIT
+261 GQTIT
-266 PGDLTIEGSVTLGGS
+266 PGDLTIGGSVALGGS
-281 VKAGEP
+281 VEAGQDIP
-287 VPSEG
+287 PEG
-292 IGVKIAFAIG
+292 IGVKITFDIG

-312 AVPEGTKFEHTVSF
+312 EVPKDTEFDHTVDF
-326 DFPEEAKKMVE
+326 EFPEEVKKIVKNVVFAE
-337 SVTFLAGKLGFDLT
+337 NGLGFDLT
-351 VTSTLPQGNDIDM
+351 LNSTLPEGNDVGI
-364 SINAFDENLYKTIES
+364 SINAFGEDLQETKND
-379 NVWSF
+379 NVLSF
-384 RTTTDYV
+384 RKTGDYYE
-391 LKPEKPLSATIKV
+391 LKPEDPLSARIKV
-404 TPPGYNESEKT
+404 TPPGDNGDGT
-415 MTIKNVAPGTSY
+415 MTIENVVPGTSY

-443 LKDTATDPFVGSF
+443 LKDTTTDPFKGSF
-456 PAAGAEPIDLSKFT
+456 PADGAEPIDLSKFT

-487 ISSPIKKGNSETAG
+487 ISSPLKKDDSQTD
-501 TGLSFKGNVS
+501 LSFTGEVS
-511 ISGGDGNSTTLV
+511 ISGEKDNSNSITLV
-523 SDKKSLNLVNPVE
+523 SKDEPLELVSPIA
-536 LPAEGKVWSGDL
+536 LPATGNVWSGDL
-548 PTSSVDM
+548 PTPSADM

-582 TISKD
+582 TIERAD
-587 SLPEDGKTSVKAE
+587 IPEDGKTSAKAE

-607 KLAVT
+607 KLSVT
-612 KNAEFDVFALA
+612 QNAEFDVFALA

-645 DLLKMLTS
+645 DLLNMLTS

-678 DGNPTV
+678 DGKPTL
-684 TKDFMLEKGKNTYD
+684 TKDFILEKGKNTYN

-718 VYVELPSGDVVLERE
+718 VYVELPSEDVVLERE

>member
-1 MLTVFFDKKWIII
+1 
-14 RIKRGFRSGVLMKK
+14 MKK
-28 FSMYGFMLVVF
+28 NSVYGFMLVAF
-39 CFVLVSCGNL
+39 CFVLVSCGNV
-49 FSKVRIKAKPSIYA
+49 FSKVQIKAKPSIYA

-99 DYNGDKDG
+99 DYDGDKDR

-115 PLMDFD
+115 PLMDLD
-121 LDFGNYLEGMD
+121 LDFGKYLEGID
-132 LSSFKTAIPKIDFTV
+132 LTGFDAAIPAINFTV
-147 PTLDGLSVENQ
+147 PKLEGLSVDPQTISVPKTENFANRVL
-158 TLVIPGTEGFSGTL
+158 TAPEA
-172 NEVQVQVVNEVLK
+172 EAVNKLLG
-185 NGGAR
+185 NAGALEIEDR
-190 TIDNK
+190 TV
-195 TIPITGSGLKSVKFA
+195 PLTGEGLKSVTFA
-210 SANNT
+210 KSENGKVNA
-215 ITMTLKPTLEGMTCT
+215 ITMALNPTMSQLTCT
-230 PSINI
+230 PAINI
-235 ILPDGATIPF
+235 TLPDKTTIDF
-245 AQSKNG
+245 VKSG
-251 DPDTYVADFG
+251 DGKYVADFG
-261 GKTIT
+261 GKTLS
-266 PGDLTIEGSVTLGGS
+266 PGDLIIGGTVSFSGTVSEGNEIP
-281 VKAGEP
+281 KD
-287 VPSEG
+287 G
-292 IGVKIAFAIG
+292 IGVTIALSIEFE
-302 FNGGFESATV
+302 GGFESATV
-312 AVPEGTKFEHTVSF
+312 EVPEGTKFEHTVSF

-415 MTIKNVAPGTSY
+415 MTIRNVAPGTSY

-443 LKDTATDPFVGSF
+443 LKDTATDPFKGSF
-456 PAAGAEPIDLSKFT
+456 PADGAEPIDLSKFT

-487 ISSPIKKGNSETAG
+487 ISSPLKKDGSQTD
-501 TGLSFKGNVS
+501 LSFTGEVS
-511 ISGGDGNSTTLV
+511 ISGGNGDPINLIPE
-523 SDKKSLNLVNPVE
+523 DEKSLSLVNPVE
-536 LPAEGKVWSGDL
+536 LPAEGKIWSGDL
-548 PTSSVDM
+548 PTPSVDM

-573 YSLSLGNGT
+573 YSLSLGSGT
-582 TISKD
+582 PISKD

-684 TKDFMLEKGKNTYD
+684 TKDFMLEKGKNTYN

-718 VYVELPSGDVVLERE
+718 VYVELPSEDVVLERE

-745 TDINYTYD
+745 TDINYIYD
-753 LKGGN
+753 LKGGK

>member
-1 MLTVFFDKKWIII
+1 
-14 RIKRGFRSGVLMKK
+14 MKK
-28 FSMYGFMLVVF
+28 KSVYGFMLVAF
-39 CFVLVSCGNL
+39 CFILVSCGNV
-49 FSKVRIKAKPSIYA
+49 FSKVQIKAKPSIYA

-99 DYNGDKDG
+99 DYDGDKDR

-121 LDFGNYLEGMD
+121 LDFGNYLKGMD

-147 PTLDGLSVENQ
+147 PKFSNLILEQTVEGPSVPGGVAGNVDNVELPIKNMS
-158 TLVIPGTEGFSGTL
+158 TEIPGEGFRSVTFSNENAMYMTL
-172 NEVQVQVVNEVLK
+172 TPSTENFTCVPDISVILPST
-185 NGGAR
+185 NGQTER
-190 TIDNK
+190 
-195 TIPITGSGLKSVKFA
+195 VKFVQDT
-210 SANNT
+210 N
-215 ITMTLKPTLEGMTCT
+215 
-230 PSINI
+230 
-235 ILPDGATIPF
+235 D
-245 AQSKNG
+245 SKR
-251 DPDTYVADFG
+251 YKADFG
-261 GKTIT
+261 GKTIV
-266 PGDLTIEGSVTLGGS
+266 PGELKFEGLITLNGTVSGDS
-281 VKAGEP
+281 N
-287 VPSEG
+287 
-292 IGVKIAFAIG
+292 IKIAITADLDK
-302 FNGGFESATV
+302 GFESATV

-326 DFPEEAKKMVE
+326 DFPEEVKKMVE
-337 SVTFLAGKLGFDLT
+337 KVVFAENGLGFDLT
-351 VTSTLPQGNDIDM
+351 LNSTLPEGNDVGI
-364 SINAFDENLYKTIES
+364 SINAFDEDLRKTKND
-379 NVWSF
+379 NVLSF
-384 RTTTDYV
+384 RKTGAYD
-391 LKPEKPLSATIKV
+391 LKPENPFSATIKV
-404 TPPGYNESEKT
+404 TPPGYDSASNT
-415 MTIKNVAPGTSY
+415 MTIKNVLPGASY

-443 LKDTATDPFVGSF
+443 LKDTDAVPFEGSF

-470 ELLPE
+470 ELLPKE
-475 GIAFKDIGAALF
+475 IAFKDIGAALF

-548 PTSSVDM
+548 PTPSVDM

-573 YSLSLGNGT
+573 YSLSLGSGT

-684 TKDFMLEKGKNTYD
+684 TKDFMLEKGKNTYN
-698 LELTGEQIKQVME
+698 LKLTGEQIKQVME

>member
-1 MLTVFFDKKWIII
+1 
-14 RIKRGFRSGVLMKK
+14 MKK
-28 FSMYGFMLVVF
+28 KSVYGFMLVAF
-39 CFVLVSCGNL
+39 CFILVSCGNV
-49 FSKVRIKAKPSIYA
+49 FSKVQIKAKPSIYA

-99 DYNGDKDG
+99 DYDGDKDR

-147 PTLDGLSVENQ
+147 PKFSNLILEQTVEGPSVPGGVAGNVDNVELPIKNMS
-158 TLVIPGTEGFSGTL
+158 TEIPGEGFRSVTFSNENAMYMTL
-172 NEVQVQVVNEVLK
+172 TPSTENFTCVPDISVILPST
-185 NGGAR
+185 NGQTER
-190 TIDNK
+190 
-195 TIPITGSGLKSVKFA
+195 VKFVQDT
-210 SANNT
+210 N
-215 ITMTLKPTLEGMTCT
+215 
-230 PSINI
+230 
-235 ILPDGATIPF
+235 D
-245 AQSKNG
+245 SKR
-251 DPDTYVADFG
+251 YKADFG
-261 GKTIT
+261 GKTIV
-266 PGDLTIEGSVTLGGS
+266 PGELKFEGLITLNGTVSGDS
-281 VKAGEP
+281 N
-287 VPSEG
+287 
-292 IGVKIAFAIG
+292 IKIAITADLDK
-302 FNGGFESATV
+302 GFESATV

-326 DFPEEAKKMVE
+326 DFPEEVKKMVE
-337 SVTFLAGKLGFDLT
+337 KVVFADKGLGFDLT
-351 VTSTLPQGNDIDM
+351 LNSTLPKGNNIDM
-364 SINAFDENLYKTIES
+364 SINAFGEDLTKITPAES

-384 RTTTDYV
+384 RTTAKEYV
-391 LKPEKPLSATIKV
+391 LKPENPFSATIKV
-404 TPPGYNESEKT
+404 TPPGYDSASNT
-415 MTIKNVAPGTSY
+415 MTIKNVLPGASY